1 MIEKLSLSRVRRISD
16 HAGSGWSIDMYFDS
30 RLWRLTAGLRAGM
43 AGGIFLGLLALA
55 AGIARYVFLGQLLAR
70 VFNGAPWQDWITPA
84 LCVGAMVLL
93 RAGFDHWRTVQA
105 NHTSAQ
111 IQQTLRGKLYD
122 RIVTLGPAWFA
133 NQRTGGVMLTVVDG
147 VEQLQTFF
155 GQYLPQ
161 VAIAAA
167 APFAIF
173 AVIAFWD
180 VPTALVF
187 LVAALFALFGPMAVH
202 MLDRRA
208 SQARTQSLNAFGEDF
223 LDAVQGL
230 PTLKS
235 YGQGKAWGRRLAAR
249 ARSLSDN
256 TFWVLSVSLLT
267 RGISDLGVA
276 LGAALALTL
285 GAWRVAAGDMSV
297 EALLIVLMAGT
308 EIFRPLRDLRSV
320 LHRGMLGQSAAVSI
334 HALMDAQ
341 PLTPAPDAGANA
353 AKPAVSATT
362 ATAAAS
368 GASGAS
374 AASAASSSPA
384 AAARLAPTIEFDN
397 VAFSYTPERRAHQ
410 GLAFSIAA
418 GERVG
423 VVGPSGAGKSTI
435 VRLLL
440 RECVP
445 QAGVIRVGGHDVNT
459 LDTQTLLSQMAL
471 VSQDITLFHGTI
483 DDNLR
488 LGRPDATH
496 EQVRAAA
503 RAANIDDFIMALPD
517 GYATRIGERGLQLSG
532 GQRQR
537 VAIARALLR
546 DAPIL
551 ILDEALSSVDTENEA
566 LIQQAL
572 DRLMAGRTT
581 LILAHR
587 LASVIGADRSLVLDQ
602 GRVVEAGPHA
612 ELMQQRG
619 LYYRL
624 MHEQAEAHETPSA
637 GVPLTA
643 NTAADT
649 AANTAANT
657 VANTAAN
664 TAPGVARTTDLNP
677 AADPDTKQGP
687 VLRSLDADAEQV
699 GWRAT
704 LGTLLSVVRPW
715 RGTLIATI
723 LLGVARVAA
732 FIGVGVFSALIVAAI
747 RDGRDISSL
756 LVGLLIAA
764 PLAALFHWLESWLAH
779 AMAYQLLADMRV
791 KLYDKLE
798 RLAPAYLLQR
808 RSGDLVA
815 LATQDIEMVEYFYAH
830 TIAPAI
836 VSVLVPLS
844 VLGFLGVYSWP
855 VALALLPFLAYA
867 LVSPVRGRRHVDA
880 LGDKARQALGEMS
893 AHTTDTIQGLADL
906 TAFQA
911 TGRRRDQ
918 FLKVADQY
926 RVRRLDI
933 LRDLSKQTAWFEIAM
948 GLGGLAVAVVG
959 ALQVAAGTLSASMLP
974 LLVLIALATFL
985 PVSEISQVSRQLADT
1000 IAATRRL
1007 HVVANEPEPV
1017 TDGPLAPPVATH
1029 GLSLAFDHVSF
1040 AYPGKQEDTL
1050 KDLSFK
1056 APAGAT
1062 VAVVG
1067 ASGAGKSTV
1076 ASLLLRFWD
1085 PRQGVV
1091 KLDGV
1096 DVRQLQ
1102 LDGLRERVALVTQDT
1117 YLFNDTLE
1125 GNIRLA
1131 RPEASPDE
1139 LARALEQAAL
1149 TDFVR
1154 TLPDGL
1160 ATKVGERGMQLSGG
1174 QRQRISIARAFL
1186 KNAPVL
1192 ILDEATSHLDTL
1204 SEMQVRGALD
1214 TLMRHRT
1221 TLVIAH
1227 RLSTIRD
1234 ADLILVLERGTLA
1247 EAGTHDQLL
1256 RKQGAYA
1263 RLASH
1268 QGGYA
1273 VSSATSQPT

>member
-1 MIEKLSLSRVRRISD
+1 M
-16 HAGSGWSIDMYFDS
+16 
-30 RLWRLTAGLRAGM
+30 
-43 AGGIFLGLLALA
+43 
-55 AGIARYVFLGQLLAR
+55 
-70 VFNGAPWQDWITPA
+70 
-84 LCVGAMVLL
+84 
-93 RAGFDHWRTVQA
+93 
-105 NHTSAQ
+105 
-111 IQQTLRGKLYD
+111 
-122 RIVTLGPAWFA
+122 
-133 NQRTGGVMLTVVDG
+133 
-147 VEQLQTFF
+147 
-155 GQYLPQ
+155 
-161 VAIAAA
+161 
-167 APFAIF
+167 
-173 AVIAFWD
+173 
-180 VPTALVF
+180 
-187 LVAALFALFGPMAVH
+187 
-202 MLDRRA
+202 
-208 SQARTQSLNAFGEDF
+208 
-223 LDAVQGL
+223 
-230 PTLKS
+230 
-235 YGQGKAWGRRLAAR
+235 
-249 ARSLSDN
+249 
-256 TFWVLSVSLLT
+256 
-267 RGISDLGVA
+267 
-276 LGAALALTL
+276 
-285 GAWRVAAGDMSV
+285 
-297 EALLIVLMAGT
+297 
-308 EIFRPLRDLRSV
+308 
-320 LHRGMLGQSAAVSI
+320 
-334 HALMDAQ
+334 
-341 PLTPAPDAGANA
+341 PAPIRQH
-353 AKPAVSATT
+353 PH
-362 ATAAAS
+362 
-368 GASGAS
+368 
-374 AASAASSSPA
+374 
-384 AAARLAPTIEFDN
+384 
-397 VAFSYTPERRAHQ
+397 RR
-410 GLAFSIAA
+410 
-418 GERVG
+418 
-423 VVGPSGAGKSTI
+423 
-435 VRLLL
+435 
-440 RECVP
+440 
-445 QAGVIRVGGHDVNT
+445 HDVNE
-459 LDTQTLLSQMAL
+459 LDTQALLSHIAL

-503 RAANIDDFIMALPD
+503 RAANIDDFIMALPE

-587 LASVIGADRSLVLDQ
+587 LASVIGADRCLVLDQ
-602 GRVVEAGPHA
+602 GRVAEEGPHA
-612 ELMQQRG
+612 ELMRQGG

-624 MHEQAEAHETPSA
+624 MHEQAAAHRNPSA
-637 GVPLTA
+637 GPAAPAAPVPA
-643 NTAADT
+643 Q
-649 AANTAANT
+649 
-657 VANTAAN
+657 
-664 TAPGVARTTDLNP
+664 TTDRD
-677 AADPDTKQGP
+677 ASGQESGGQGP
-687 VLRSLDADAEQV
+687 ALRSLDADAVQV

-715 RGTLIATI
+715 RGTLTATI

-732 FIGVGVFSALIVAAI
+732 YIGVGVFSALIVAAI
-747 RDGRDISSL
+747 RDGRDYSALIAGL
-756 LVGLLIAA
+756 LVAA

-815 LATQDIEMVEYFYAH
+815 LATQDVEMVEYFYAH

-867 LVSPVRGRRHVDA
+867 LVSPVRGRRKVDA
-880 LGDKARQALGEMS
+880 LGDKAREALGEMS

-911 TGRRRDQ
+911 TGRRRDE
-918 FLKVADQY
+918 FLRVADHY
-926 RVRRLDI
+926 RTRRLDI
-933 LRDLSKQTAWFEIAM
+933 LDDLSRQTAGFEIAM

-959 ALQVAAGTLSASMLP
+959 ALQVSAGALSAGMLP

-1017 TDGPLAPPVATH
+1017 TDGPLPAPVSAH

-1040 AYPGKQEDTL
+1040 AYPGKNTDTL
-1050 KDLSFK
+1050 RDLSFK
-1056 APAGAT
+1056 VPAGAT

-1085 PRQGVV
+1085 PRTGQV

-1096 DVRQLQ
+1096 DLRELQ

-1131 RPEASPDE
+1131 RPEASPED

-1149 TDFVR
+1149 ADFVR
-1154 TLPDGL
+1154 ALPDGL
-1160 ATKVGERGMQLSGG
+1160 ATRVGERGMQLSGG

-1214 TLMRHRT
+1214 VLMRHRT

-1234 ADLILVLERGTLA
+1234 ADLILVLDRGTLA

-1256 RKQGAYA
+1256 RRQGVYA

-1273 VSSATSQPT
+1273 VNSATSLPT

>member
-1 MIEKLSLSRVRRISD
+1 M
-16 HAGSGWSIDMYFDS
+16 AFMYFDY
-30 RLWRLTAGLRAGM
+30 RLWRLTAGMRARM
-43 AGGIFLGLLALA
+43 AGGILLGLLALA
-55 AGIARYVFLGQLLAR
+55 AGIGRYVFLGQMLAR
-70 VFNGAPWQDWITPA
+70 VFSGQPWQSWAVPA
-84 LCVGAMVLL
+84 AGTAAMVLL
-93 RAGFDHWRTVQA
+93 RTFFDHLRTVQA
-105 NHTSAQ
+105 NRCAATV
-111 IQQTLRGKLYD
+111 QQVLRGRLYD
-122 RIVTLGPAWFA
+122 RIVALGPAWFA

-180 VPTALVF
+180 MPTALVL
-187 LVAALFALFGPMAVH
+187 LVAALVALFGPMAVH

-208 SQARTQSLNAFGEDF
+208 SLARAESLQQFGEEF

-235 YGQGKAWGRRLAAR
+235 FGQGKSWGRRLAQR
-249 ARSLSDN
+249 ARRLSDS
-256 TFWVLSVSLLT
+256 TVWVLSVSLLT

-285 GAWRVAAGDMSV
+285 GAWRVIGGEMSV

-320 LHRGMLGQSAAVSI
+320 LHRGMLGQSAAASI
-334 HALMDAQ
+334 HALMDAES
-341 PLTPAPDAGANA
+341 P
-353 AKPAVSATT
+353 
-362 ATAAAS
+362 
-368 GASGAS
+368 
-374 AASAASSSPA
+374 ASSQA
-384 AAARLAPTIEFDN
+384 AQATGHAPPHLEASIEFDD
-397 VAFSYTPERRAHQ
+397 VTFAYTPERPAHR
-410 GLAFSIAA
+410 GLTFRIEA

-440 RECVP
+440 KECLP
-445 QAGVIRVGGHDVNT
+445 QTGAVRVGGHDVRG
-459 LDTQTLLSQMAL
+459 LDAQALLSRVAV
-471 VSQDITLFHGTI
+471 VSQDITLFHGTL
-483 DDNLR
+483 DENLR
-488 LGRPDATH
+488 LGKPAATH
-496 EQVRAAA
+496 EEVRAAA

-517 GYATRIGERGLQLSG
+517 GYATHIGERGLQLSG

-587 LASVIGADRSLVLDQ
+587 LASVVGADRCLVLDG
-602 GRVVEAGPHA
+602 GRVVEQGAHA
-612 ELMQQRG
+612 ELMQRRG

-624 MHEQAEAHETPSA
+624 MHEQDMARRQTRHAAPS
-637 GVPLTA
+637 
-643 NTAADT
+643 DT
-649 AANTAANT
+649 AQAAAEPDGEDMNGSPRSGP
-657 VANTAAN
+657 
-664 TAPGVARTTDLNP
+664 APRALDE
-677 AADPDTKQGP
+677 
-687 VLRSLDADAEQV
+687 DADRV
-699 GWRAT
+699 GWRQTLAT
-704 LGTLLSVVRPW
+704 LLAVVQPW
-715 RGTLIATI
+715 RGTLAATI
-723 LLGVARVAA
+723 VLGVARVVAY
-732 FIGVGVFSALIVAAI
+732 IGVGVLSALVVAAI
-747 RDGRDISSL
+747 RDGRETGGLI
-756 LVGLLIAA
+756 VALLIAA
-764 PLAALFHWLESWLAH
+764 PLAALFHWLESWMAH

-815 LATQDIEMVEYFYAH
+815 LATQDVEMIEYFYAH

-836 VSVLVPLS
+836 VATLVPLT
-844 VLGFLGVYSWP
+844 VLGFLAAYSWP

-867 LVSPVRGRRHVDA
+867 LISPVRGRRYIDA

-893 AHTTDTIQGLADL
+893 AHTTDTIQGLAEL

-911 TGRRRDQ
+911 TGRRRAH
-918 FLKVADQY
+918 FLELAERY
-926 RVRRLDI
+926 GRRRLDI
-933 LRDLSKQTAWFEIAM
+933 LRDLSAQTAWFELAM

-959 ALQVAAGTLSASMLP
+959 ALQVSSGALAAGMLP
-974 LLVLIALATFL
+974 LLILIALATFL

-1000 IAATRRL
+1000 VAATRRL
-1007 HVVANEPEPV
+1007 HVVAHEPEPV
-1017 TDGPLAPPVATH
+1017 TDGALAAPHSGQGLPLE
-1029 GLSLAFDHVSF
+1029 FEHVSF
-1040 AYPGKQEDTL
+1040 AYPGNRDDTL

-1056 APAGAT
+1056 VPAGAT

-1085 PRQGVV
+1085 PRLGT
-1091 KLDGV
+1091 
-1096 DVRQLQ
+1096 VRLGGTDIRELE
-1102 LDGLRERVALVTQDT
+1102 LDGLRECVALVTQDT

-1125 GNIRLA
+1125 ANIRLA
-1131 RPEASPDE
+1131 RPGASEAD
-1139 LARALEQAAL
+1139 LRAALEQAAL
-1149 TDFVR
+1149 SDFVR
-1154 TLPDGL
+1154 ALPDGL
-1160 ATKVGERGMQLSGG
+1160 ATRVGERGMQLSGG

-1204 SEMQVRGALD
+1204 SELQVRRALEG
-1214 TLMRHRT
+1214 LMQHRT

-1227 RLSTIRD
+1227 RLSTIQG
-1234 ADLILVLERGTLA
+1234 ADLILVLQDGTLA
-1247 EAGTHDQLL
+1247 QAGTHEELL
-1256 RKQGAYA
+1256 AQHGFYA
-1263 RLASH
+1263 RASAH
-1268 QGGYA
+1268 
-1273 VSSATSQPT
+1273 

>member
-1 MIEKLSLSRVRRISD
+1 
-16 HAGSGWSIDMYFDS
+16 MYFDS
-30 RLWRLTAGLRAGM
+30 RLWRLTEGLRAGM
-43 AGGIFLGLLALA
+43 AGGIFLGLLALG

-70 VFNGAPWQDWITPA
+70 VFEGAPWQGWIQPA
-84 LCVGAMVLL
+84 LYAAAMVLL
-93 RAGFDHWRTVQA
+93 RAGLDHLRTVQA
-105 NHTSAQ
+105 NRCSAEV
-111 IQQTLRGKLYD
+111 QQVLRGKLYD
-122 RIVTLGPAWFA
+122 RIVALGPAWFA

-187 LVAALFALFGPMAVH
+187 LAAALFALFGPMAVH

-208 SQARTQSLNAFGEDF
+208 SLARTRSLNDFGEDF

-267 RGISDLGVA
+267 RGVSDLGVA

-341 PLTPAPDAGANA
+341 PLTPAPDARA
-353 AKPAVSATT
+353 AGDAP
-362 ATAAAS
+362 
-368 GASGAS
+368 
-374 AASAASSSPA
+374 
-384 AAARLAPTIEFDN
+384 ARLAPTIEFDD

-410 GLAFSIAA
+410 GLAFRIGA

-445 QAGVIRVGGHDVNT
+445 QSGSIRVGGRDVNE
-459 LDTQTLLSQMAL
+459 LDTQALLSHIAL

-587 LASVIGADRSLVLDQ
+587 LASVIGADRCLVLDQ
-602 GRVVEAGPHA
+602 GRVVETGTHA
-612 ELMQQRG
+612 ALMEQGG

-624 MHEQAEAHETPSA
+624 MREQAEAH
-637 GVPLTA
+637 
-643 NTAADT
+643 
-649 AANTAANT
+649 
-657 VANTAAN
+657 
-664 TAPGVARTTDLNP
+664 RNP
-677 AADPDTKQGP
+677 AAGSPAAAAAPAPENAAPDAEPGTQGP
-687 VLRSLDADAEQV
+687 ALRALDADAAQV
-699 GWRAT
+699 GWRDT

-715 RGTLIATI
+715 RGTLAATI

-747 RDGRDISSL
+747 RDGHEVSSL
-756 LVGLLIAA
+756 IVGLLITA

-815 LATQDIEMVEYFYAH
+815 LATQDVEMVEYFYAH

-867 LVSPVRGRRHVDA
+867 LVSPVRGRRKVDA
-880 LGDKARQALGEMS
+880 LGDKARHALGEMS
-893 AHTTDTIQGLADL
+893 AHATDTIQGLADL

-911 TGRRRDQ
+911 TGRRRDE
-918 FLKVADQY
+918 FLLVADRY
-926 RVRRLDI
+926 RTRRLDI
-933 LRDLSKQTAWFEIAM
+933 LRDLSRQTAWFEVAM

-959 ALQVAAGTLSASMLP
+959 ALQVAAGALSAGMLP

-1017 TDGPLAPPVATH
+1017 VDGPLPAPAAAH
-1029 GLSLAFDHVSF
+1029 GLSLAFEHVSF
-1040 AYPGKQEDTL
+1040 AYPGTRADTL
-1050 KDLSFK
+1050 RDLSFK
-1056 APAGAT
+1056 VPAGAT

-1085 PRQGVV
+1085 PRAGAV

-1131 RPEASPDE
+1131 RPEASPED

-1149 TDFVR
+1149 ADFVR
-1154 TLPDGL
+1154 SLPDGL
-1160 ATKVGERGMQLSGG
+1160 ATRVGERGMQLSGG

-1214 TLMRHRT
+1214 VLMRHRT

-1234 ADLILVLERGTLA
+1234 ADLILVLDRGTLA

-1256 RKQGAYA
+1256 KRQGVYA

-1268 QGGYA
+1268 QGGYT
-1273 VSSATSQPT
+1273 VSSAASLPT

>member
-1 MIEKLSLSRVRRISD
+1 
-16 HAGSGWSIDMYFDS
+16 MYFDS

-84 LCVGAMVLL
+84 LCAGAMVLL
-93 RAGFDHWRTVQA
+93 RALFDHWRTVQA
-105 NHTSAQ
+105 NQTSAQ

-122 RIVTLGPAWFA
+122 RIVALGPAWFA
-133 NQRTGGVMLTVVDG
+133 NQRTGGIMLTVVDG

-187 LVAALFALFGPMAVH
+187 LAAALFALFGPMAVH

-208 SQARTQSLNAFGEDF
+208 SQARTRALNEFGEDF

-235 YGQGKAWGRRLAAR
+235 YGQGKTWGRRLAAR

-341 PLTPAPDAGANA
+341 ALTPAPIVASRPAG
-353 AKPAVSATT
+353 K
-362 ATAAAS
+362 
-368 GASGAS
+368 
-374 AASAASSSPA
+374 
-384 AAARLAPTIEFDN
+384 LAPTIEFDQ
-397 VAFSYTPERRAHQ
+397 VAFSYTPERPAHQ
-410 GLAFSIAA
+410 GLTFSIAA

-445 QAGVIRVGGHDVNT
+445 QAGAIRVGGQDVNT
-459 LDTQTLLSQMAL
+459 LDTQTLLSQIAL
-471 VSQDITLFHGTI
+471 VSQDITLFHGSI

-503 RAANIDDFIMALPD
+503 RAANIDDFIMALPA

-587 LASVIGADRSLVLDQ
+587 LASVIGADRSLVLDH
-602 GRVVEAGPHA
+602 GRIVEAGPHA
-612 ELMQQRG
+612 QLMQRRG

-624 MHEQAEAHETPSA
+624 MHEQAEAHENPSA
-637 GVPLTA
+637 G
-643 NTAADT
+643 TAASASRPLAN
-649 AANTAANT
+649 AAPASQDGEDGG
-657 VANTAAN
+657 
-664 TAPGVARTTDLNP
+664 PGP
-677 AADPDTKQGP
+677 A
-687 VLRSLDADAEQV
+687 LRPLDADAEQV

-704 LGTLLSVVRPW
+704 LGTLLSVVKPW
-715 RGTLIATI
+715 RGTLTATI

-747 RDGRDISSL
+747 RDGREISGLVLGL
-756 LVGLLIAA
+756 LVCA

-815 LATQDIEMVEYFYAH
+815 LATQDVEMVEYFYAH

-836 VSVLVPLS
+836 VSVLVPVS
-844 VLGFLGVYSWP
+844 VLGFLGFYSWP

-867 LVSPVRGRRHVDA
+867 LVSPVRGRRNIDA
-880 LGDKARQALGEMS
+880 LGDKARLALGEMS
-893 AHTTDTIQGLADL
+893 AHATDTIQGLADL

-911 TGRRRDQ
+911 TGRRRAE

-926 RVRRLDI
+926 RVRRLAI
-933 LRDLSKQTAWFEIAM
+933 LRDLSRQTAWFEVAM

-959 ALQVAAGTLSASMLP
+959 AWQVSAGALSASMLP
-974 LLVLIALATFL
+974 LLVLIAMATFL

-1007 HVVANEPEPV
+1007 HVVSNEPEPV
-1017 TDGPLAPPVATH
+1017 TDGPLAAPVATH
-1029 GLSLAFDHVSF
+1029 GLSLAFEHVDF
-1040 AYPGKQEDTL
+1040 AYPGKAEDTL
-1050 KDLSFK
+1050 KNLSFT

-1062 VAVVG
+1062 VAIVG

-1091 KLDGV
+1091 RLGGM
-1096 DVRQLQ
+1096 DVRQLE

-1125 GNIRLA
+1125 ANIRLA
-1131 RPEASPDE
+1131 RPEATPDD
-1139 LARALEQAAL
+1139 LARALDQAAL
-1149 TDFVR
+1149 TDFVKQ
-1154 TLPDGL
+1154 LPDGL
-1160 ATKVGERGMQLSGG
+1160 ATRVGERGMQLSGG

-1214 TLMRHRT
+1214 ALMQHRT

-1227 RLSTIRD
+1227 RLSTIRN
-1234 ADLILVLERGTLA
+1234 ADLILVLDKGTLA

-1256 RKQGAYA
+1256 ARQGAYA

-1273 VSSATSQPT
+1273 VSSARSLPT

>member
-1 MIEKLSLSRVRRISD
+1 
-16 HAGSGWSIDMYFDS
+16 MYFDS
-30 RLWRLTAGLRAGM
+30 RLWRLTEGLRAGM
-43 AGGIFLGLLALA
+43 AGGIFLGLLALG

-70 VFNGAPWQDWITPA
+70 VFEGAPWQGWIQPA
-84 LCVGAMVLL
+84 LYAAAMVLL
-93 RAGFDHWRTVQA
+93 RAGLDHLRTVQA
-105 NHTSAQ
+105 NRCSAEV
-111 IQQTLRGKLYD
+111 QQVLRGKLYD
-122 RIVTLGPAWFA
+122 RIVALGPAWFA

-187 LVAALFALFGPMAVH
+187 LAAALFALFGPMAVH

-208 SQARTQSLNAFGEDF
+208 SLARTRSLNDFGEDF

-341 PLTPAPDAGANA
+341 PLTPAPDVRAAGDA
-353 AKPAVSATT
+353 P
-362 ATAAAS
+362 
-368 GASGAS
+368 
-374 AASAASSSPA
+374 
-384 AAARLAPTIEFDN
+384 ARLAPTIEFDD

-410 GLAFSIAA
+410 GLVFRIGA

-445 QAGVIRVGGHDVNT
+445 QSGSIRVGGRDVNE
-459 LDTQTLLSQMAL
+459 LDTQALLSHIAL

-587 LASVIGADRSLVLDQ
+587 LASVIGADRCLVLDQ
-602 GRVVEAGPHA
+602 GRVVETGTHA
-612 ELMQQRG
+612 ALMEQGG

-624 MHEQAEAHETPSA
+624 MREQAEAH
-637 GVPLTA
+637 
-643 NTAADT
+643 
-649 AANTAANT
+649 
-657 VANTAAN
+657 
-664 TAPGVARTTDLNP
+664 RNP
-677 AADPDTKQGP
+677 AAGSPAAAAPAPENAAPDAEPGTQGP
-687 VLRSLDADAEQV
+687 ALRALDADAAQV
-699 GWRAT
+699 GWRDT

-715 RGTLIATI
+715 RGTLAATI

-747 RDGRDISSL
+747 RDGHEVSSL
-756 LVGLLIAA
+756 IVGLLITA

-815 LATQDIEMVEYFYAH
+815 LATQDVEMVEYFYAH

-867 LVSPVRGRRHVDA
+867 LVSPVRGRRKVDA
-880 LGDKARQALGEMS
+880 LGDKARHALGEMS
-893 AHTTDTIQGLADL
+893 AHATDTIQGLADL

-911 TGRRRDQ
+911 TGRRRDE
-918 FLKVADQY
+918 FLLVADRY
-926 RVRRLDI
+926 RTRRLDI
-933 LRDLSKQTAWFEIAM
+933 LRDLSRQTAWFEVAM

-959 ALQVAAGTLSASMLP
+959 ALQVAAGALSAGMLP

-1017 TDGPLAPPVATH
+1017 VDGPLPAPAAAH
-1029 GLSLAFDHVSF
+1029 GLSLAFEHVSF
-1040 AYPGKQEDTL
+1040 AYPGTRADTL
-1050 KDLSFK
+1050 RDLSFK
-1056 APAGAT
+1056 VPAGAT

-1085 PRQGVV
+1085 PRAGAV

-1131 RPEASPDE
+1131 RPEASPED

-1149 TDFVR
+1149 ADFVR
-1154 TLPDGL
+1154 SLPDGL
-1160 ATKVGERGMQLSGG
+1160 ATRVGERGMQLSGG

-1214 TLMRHRT
+1214 VLMRHRT

-1234 ADLILVLERGTLA
+1234 ADLILVLDRGTLA

-1256 RKQGAYA
+1256 KRQGVYA

-1268 QGGYA
+1268 QGGYT
-1273 VSSATSQPT
+1273 VSSAASLPT

>member
-1 MIEKLSLSRVRRISD
+1 
-16 HAGSGWSIDMYFDS
+16 MYFDS
-30 RLWRLTAGLRAGM
+30 RLWRLTEGLRAGM
-43 AGGIFLGLLALA
+43 AGGIFLGLMALA

-70 VFNGAPWQDWITPA
+70 VFDGAPWQDWAAPA
-84 LCVGAMVLL
+84 LCVAAMVLL
-93 RAGFDHWRTVQA
+93 RAFLDDWRTVQA
-105 NHTSAQ
+105 NRTSAA
-111 IQQTLRGKLYD
+111 IQHTLRARLYD
-122 RIVTLGPAWFA
+122 RIVALGPAWFA

-187 LVAALFALFGPMAVH
+187 LAAALFALFGPMAVH

-208 SQARTQSLNAFGEDF
+208 SLARSRSLNEFGEEF

-235 YGQGKAWGRRLAAR
+235 YGQGKAWGERLAAR
-249 ARSLSDN
+249 ARSLSEN

-308 EIFRPLRDLRSV
+308 EIFRPLRDLRAV
-320 LHRGMLGQSAAVSI
+320 LHRGMLGQSAAASI

-341 PLTPAPDAGANA
+341 PLTPAPDTAVEAGAGRA
-353 AKPAVSATT
+353 D
-362 ATAAAS
+362 
-368 GASGAS
+368 
-374 AASAASSSPA
+374 
-384 AAARLAPTIEFDN
+384 AARLAPTIEFDD
-397 VAFSYTPERRAHQ
+397 VAFSYTPERAAHQ
-410 GLAFSIAA
+410 GLAFRIAA

-445 QAGVIRVGGHDVNT
+445 QRGVVRVGGHDINT
-459 LDTQTLLSQMAL
+459 LDTQFLLSHFAL

-488 LGRPDATH
+488 LGRPDATQD
-496 EQVRAAA
+496 EVRAAA

-587 LASVIGADRSLVLDQ
+587 LASVIGADRILVLDQ
-602 GRVVEAGPHA
+602 GRVAESGPHA
-612 ELMQQRG
+612 ALMRQGG
-619 LYYRL
+619 LYHRL
-624 MHEQAEAHETPSA
+624 MHEQAAAH
-637 GVPLTA
+637 
-643 NTAADT
+643 
-649 AANTAANT
+649 
-657 VANTAAN
+657 
-664 TAPGVARTTDLNP
+664 RNP
-677 AADPDTKQGP
+677 AAGAPVAARPDTARAAVPDDGNDRGP
-687 VLRSLDADAEQV
+687 ALRSLDADADQV

-747 RDGRDISSL
+747 RDGRETGA
-756 LVGLLIAA
+756 LVAGLLIAA

-815 LATQDIEMVEYFYAH
+815 LATQDVEMVEYFYAH

-844 VLGFLGVYSWP
+844 VLGFLGFYSWP

-867 LVSPVRGRRHVDA
+867 LLSPVRGRQRVDA

-918 FLKVADQY
+918 FLKVADHY
-926 RVRRLDI
+926 RERRLAI
-933 LRDLSKQTAWFEIAM
+933 LRDLSRQTAWFETAM

-959 ALQVAAGTLSASMLP
+959 ALQVQAGTLSAGMLP

-1017 TDGPLAPPVATH
+1017 VDGPLPAPVAAH
-1029 GLSLAFDHVSF
+1029 GLSLAFERVSF
-1040 AYPGKQEDTL
+1040 AYPGKRQDTL
-1050 KDLSFK
+1050 HDLSFTV
-1056 APAGAT
+1056 PAGAT
-1062 VAVVG
+1062 VAIVG

-1085 PRQGVV
+1085 PREGAV

-1096 DVRQLQ
+1096 DVRQLR

-1131 RPEASPDE
+1131 RPEASRED
-1139 LARALEQAAL
+1139 LMRALEQAAL
-1149 TDFVR
+1149 ADFVKR
-1154 TLPDGL
+1154 LPEGL
-1160 ATKVGERGMQLSGG
+1160 ATRVGERGMQLSGG

-1214 TLMRHRT
+1214 VLMRHRT

-1234 ADLILVLERGTLA
+1234 ADLILVLDRGTLA
-1247 EAGTHDQLL
+1247 ESGTHDQLL
-1256 RKQGAYA
+1256 RRQGVYA

-1273 VSSATSQPT
+1273 AAASQAG

>member
-1 MIEKLSLSRVRRISD
+1 
-16 HAGSGWSIDMYFDS
+16 MYFDS
-30 RLWRLTAGLRAGM
+30 RLWRLTEGLRAGM

-70 VFNGAPWQDWITPA
+70 VFDGAPWQDWAAPA
-84 LCVGAMVLL
+84 LCVAAMVVL
-93 RAGFDHWRTVQA
+93 RAFLDDWRTVQA
-105 NHTSAQ
+105 NRTSAA
-111 IQQTLRGKLYD
+111 IQHTLRARLYD
-122 RIVTLGPAWFA
+122 RIVALGPAWFA

-187 LVAALFALFGPMAVH
+187 LAAALFALFGPMAVH

-208 SQARTQSLNAFGEDF
+208 SLARSRSLNEFGEEF

-235 YGQGKAWGRRLAAR
+235 YGQGKAWGERLAAR

-308 EIFRPLRDLRSV
+308 EIFRPLRDLRAV
-320 LHRGMLGQSAAVSI
+320 LHRGMLGQSAAASI

-341 PLTPAPDAGANA
+341 PLTPAPDTAGQAGAGQ
-353 AKPAVSATT
+353 T
-362 ATAAAS
+362 
-368 GASGAS
+368 G
-374 AASAASSSPA
+374 
-384 AAARLAPTIEFDN
+384 AARLAPTIEFDD
-397 VAFSYTPERRAHQ
+397 VAFSYTPERATHQ
-410 GLAFSIAA
+410 GLVFRIAA

-445 QAGVIRVGGHDVNT
+445 QGGVVRVGGHDINT
-459 LDTQTLLSQMAL
+459 LDTQFLLSHFAL

-488 LGRPDATH
+488 LGRPDATQD
-496 EQVRAAA
+496 EVRAAA
-503 RAANIDDFIMALPD
+503 RPANIDDFIMALPD

-587 LASVIGADRSLVLDQ
+587 LASVIGADRILVLDQ
-602 GRVVEAGPHA
+602 GRVAESGPHA
-612 ELMQQRG
+612 ALMRQGG
-619 LYYRL
+619 LYHRL
-624 MHEQAEAHETPSA
+624 MHEQAAAH
-637 GVPLTA
+637 
-643 NTAADT
+643 
-649 AANTAANT
+649 
-657 VANTAAN
+657 
-664 TAPGVARTTDLNP
+664 RNP
-677 AADPDTKQGP
+677 AAGTTPAARPDTARAAVPDDGNGQGP
-687 VLRSLDADAEQV
+687 ALRSLDADADQV

-747 RDGRDISSL
+747 RDGRETGA
-756 LVGLLIAA
+756 LVAGLLIAA

-815 LATQDIEMVEYFYAH
+815 LATQDVEMVEYFYAH

-844 VLGFLGVYSWP
+844 VLGFLGFYSWP

-867 LVSPVRGRRHVDA
+867 LLSPVRGRQRVDA

-918 FLKVADQY
+918 FLKVADHY
-926 RVRRLDI
+926 RERRLAI
-933 LRDLSKQTAWFEIAM
+933 LRDLSRQTAWFETAM

-959 ALQVAAGTLSASMLP
+959 ALQVQAGALSAGMLP

-1017 TDGPLAPPVATH
+1017 VDGPLPAPVAAH
-1029 GLSLAFDHVSF
+1029 GLSLAFDRVSF
-1040 AYPGKQEDTL
+1040 AYPGKRQDTL
-1050 KDLSFK
+1050 HDLSFTV
-1056 APAGAT
+1056 PAGAT
-1062 VAVVG
+1062 VAIVG

-1085 PRQGVV
+1085 PREGAV

-1096 DVRQLQ
+1096 DVRQLR

-1131 RPEASPDE
+1131 RPEASRED
-1139 LARALEQAAL
+1139 LMRALEQAAL
-1149 TDFVR
+1149 GDFVKR
-1154 TLPDGL
+1154 LPEGL
-1160 ATKVGERGMQLSGG
+1160 ATRVGERGMQLSGG

-1214 TLMRHRT
+1214 VLMRHRT

-1234 ADLILVLERGTLA
+1234 ADLILVLDRGTLA
-1247 EAGTHDQLL
+1247 ESGTHDQLL
-1256 RKQGAYA
+1256 RKQGVYA

-1273 VSSATSQPT
+1273 AAASQAG

>member
-1 MIEKLSLSRVRRISD
+1 
-16 HAGSGWSIDMYFDS
+16 MYFDS
-30 RLWRLTAGLRAGM
+30 RLWQLTAGLRAGM

-70 VFNGAPWQDWITPA
+70 VFDGAPSQEWLAPA
-84 LCVGAMVLL
+84 LCAAAMVLL
-93 RAGFDHWRTVQA
+93 RAFLDHWRTVQA
-105 NHTSAQ
+105 NRCAATVQHA
-111 IQQTLRGKLYD
+111 LRARLYD

-147 VEQLQTFF
+147 VEQLQAFF

-187 LVAALFALFGPMAVH
+187 LAAALFALFGPMAVH

-208 SQARTQSLNAFGEDF
+208 SLARTKSLNDFGEDF

-235 YGQGKAWGRRLAAR
+235 YGQGKAWGQRLAAR

-285 GAWRVAAGDMSV
+285 GAWRVAHGDMSV

-320 LHRGMLGQSAAVSI
+320 LHRGMLGQSAAASI
-334 HALMDAQ
+334 HALTDAQ
-341 PLTPAPDAGANA
+341 PLTPAPAAGG
-353 AKPAVSATT
+353 KAT
-362 ATAAAS
+362 
-368 GASGAS
+368 G
-374 AASAASSSPA
+374 
-384 AAARLAPTIEFDN
+384 RLAPTIEFDN

-410 GLAFSIAA
+410 GLSFRIAA

-445 QAGVIRVGGHDVNT
+445 QSGRIRIGGHDVNE
-459 LDTQTLLSQMAL
+459 LDTQALLSHIAL

-483 DDNLR
+483 AENLR
-488 LGRPDATH
+488 LGRPDATQ

-503 RAANIDDFIMALPD
+503 RAANIDDFIMALPE

-587 LASVIGADRSLVLDQ
+587 LASVIGADRCLVLDQ
-602 GRVVEAGPHA
+602 GRIAEEGPHA
-612 ELMQQRG
+612 ELMRQGG

-624 MHEQAEAHETPSA
+624 MHEQAAAHRNPSA
-637 GVPLTA
+637 GSAAPA
-643 NTAADT
+643 TAAP
-649 AANTAANT
+649 AQ
-657 VANTAAN
+657 
-664 TAPGVARTTDLNP
+664 TTDRD
-677 AADPDTKQGP
+677 ASGQESGGQGP
-687 VLRSLDADAEQV
+687 ALRPLDADAVQV

-715 RGTLIATI
+715 RGTLTATI

-732 FIGVGVFSALIVAAI
+732 YIGVGVFSALIVAAI
-747 RDGRDISSL
+747 RDGRDYSALIAGL
-756 LVGLLIAA
+756 LVAA

-815 LATQDIEMVEYFYAH
+815 LATQDVEMVEYFYAH

-867 LVSPVRGRRHVDA
+867 LVSPVRGRRKVDA
-880 LGDKARQALGEMS
+880 LGDKAREALGEMS

-911 TGRRRDQ
+911 TGRRRDE
-918 FLKVADQY
+918 FLRVADHY
-926 RVRRLDI
+926 RTRRLDI
-933 LRDLSKQTAWFEIAM
+933 MDDLSRQTAGFEIAM
-948 GLGGLAVAVVG
+948 GLGGVAVAVVG
-959 ALQVAAGTLSASMLP
+959 ALQVSAGALSAGMLP

-1017 TDGPLAPPVATH
+1017 TDGPLAAPVSAH

-1040 AYPGKQEDTL
+1040 AYPGKNTDTL
-1050 KDLSFK
+1050 RDLSFK
-1056 APAGAT
+1056 VPAGAT

-1085 PRQGVV
+1085 PRAGQV

-1096 DVRQLQ
+1096 DLRQLQ

-1131 RPEASPDE
+1131 RPEASPAD

-1149 TDFVR
+1149 ADFVR
-1154 TLPDGL
+1154 ALPEGL
-1160 ATKVGERGMQLSGG
+1160 ATRVGERGMQLSGG

-1214 TLMRHRT
+1214 VLMRHRT

-1256 RKQGAYA
+1256 KRQGVYA

-1273 VSSATSQPT
+1273 VNSATSLPT

>member
-1 MIEKLSLSRVRRISD
+1 
-16 HAGSGWSIDMYFDS
+16 MYFDA
-30 RLWRLTAGLRAGM
+30 RLWRLTRGLRTGM
-43 AGGIFLGLLALA
+43 AGGILLGLLALA
-55 AGIARYVFLGQLLAR
+55 AGIARYVFLGLMLAR
-70 VFNGAPWQDWITPA
+70 VFDGAPWNDWAWPA
-84 LCVGAMVLL
+84 AGAALMVLL
-93 RAGFDHWRTVQA
+93 RSQLDHWRTVQA
-105 NHTSAQ
+105 QRASAA
-111 IQQTLRGKLYD
+111 IQLSLRGRLYD
-122 RIVTLGPAWFA
+122 RIVALGPAWFA
-133 NQRTGGVMLTVVDG
+133 RQRTGGVMLTVVDG

-161 VAIAAA
+161 LAIAAA

-180 VPTALVF
+180 VPTALV
-187 LVAALFALFGPMAVH
+187 LLAAALFALAGPMAVH

-208 SQARTQSLNAFGEDF
+208 SLARTRSLNEFGEDF
-223 LDAVQGL
+223 LDAMQGL

-235 YGQGKAWGRRLAAR
+235 YGQGKAWGERLAER
-249 ARSLSDN
+249 ARKLSDN

-267 RGISDLGVA
+267 RGITDLGVA

-320 LHRGMLGQSAAVSI
+320 LHQGMLGQSAAASI
-334 HALMDAQ
+334 HMLMDAR
-341 PLTPAPDAGANA
+341 PLTPPLSADRAT
-353 AKPAVSATT
+353 PAT
-362 ATAAAS
+362 
-368 GASGAS
+368 
-374 AASAASSSPA
+374 
-384 AAARLAPTIEFDN
+384 LAPTIEFDN
-397 VAFSYTPERRAHQ
+397 VAFAYTPERPAHQ
-410 GLAFSIAA
+410 GLSFRIAA

-445 QAGVIRVGGHDVNT
+445 QSGTVRVGGHDLNQ
-459 LDTQTLLSQMAL
+459 LDADTLLSQIAL
-471 VSQDITLFHGTI
+471 VSQDIMLFHGTI
-483 DDNLR
+483 EDNLR
-488 LGRPDATH
+488 LGRPDASR
-496 EQVRAAA
+496 EQLRAAA
-503 RAANIDDFIMALPD
+503 SAANIDDFIMALPD

-537 VAIARALLR
+537 LAIARALLR

-551 ILDEALSSVDTENEA
+551 ILDEALSSVDAENEA

-572 DRLMAGRTT
+572 DRLMEGRST

-587 LASVIGADRSLVLDQ
+587 LASVIGADRCLVLDQ
-602 GRVVEAGPHA
+602 GRVVESGSHA
-612 ELMQQRG
+612 ELMRQGG
-619 LYYRL
+619 LYHRL
-624 MHEQAEAHETPSA
+624 MREQAATLARP
-637 GVPLTA
+637 
-643 NTAADT
+643 ADAQADAQADART
-649 AANTAANT
+649 DMADA
-657 VANTAAN
+657 
-664 TAPGVARTTDLNP
+664 GVARAQTLTGHAGAAPSPAVSASTPVSTTVTRDPREDGRDEPDLDNP
-677 AADPDTKQGP
+677 QAPGARPLDVDAA
-687 VLRSLDADAEQV
+687 QV
-699 GWRAT
+699 GWRDT

-732 FIGVGVFSALIVAAI
+732 FIGVGVLSALVVAAI
-747 RDGRDISSL
+747 RDGREIQALIIAL
-756 LVGLLIAA
+756 LATA

-779 AMAYQLLADMRV
+779 AMAYRLLADMRV

-798 RLAPAYLLQR
+798 RLAPSYLLQR

-836 VSVLVPLS
+836 VSLAVPLS
-844 VLGFLGVYSWP
+844 VLGFLAFYSWP

-867 LVSPVRGRRHVDA
+867 LLSPVRGRRRIDA
-880 LGDKARQALGEMS
+880 LGDRARQALGEMS
-893 AHTTDTIQGLADL
+893 AHTADTIQGLADL

-911 TGRRRDQ
+911 TGRRRDE
-918 FLKVADQY
+918 FLQAADRY
-926 RVRRLDI
+926 RERRLSMQ
-933 LRDLSKQTAWFEIAM
+933 RDLSRQNANFELAA
-948 GLGGLAVAVVG
+948 GLGGLAVAVTG
-959 ALQVAAGTLSASMLP
+959 GLQVAAGALSAGMLP

-1007 HVVANEPEPV
+1007 HVVSHEPV
-1017 TDGPLAPPVATH
+1017 PVNDGPADAPVSTQ
-1029 GLSLAFDHVSF
+1029 GLSLAFEHVSF
-1040 AYPGKQEDTL
+1040 AYPGKRDNTL
-1050 KDLSFK
+1050 KDLSFTV
-1056 APAGAT
+1056 PAGAT

-1085 PRQGVV
+1085 PQSGAVRLDGADLRGL
-1091 KLDGV
+1091 KLDS
-1096 DVRQLQ
+1096 
-1102 LDGLRERVALVTQDT
+1102 LRERVALVTQDT

-1125 GNIRLA
+1125 GNILLA
-1131 RPEASPDE
+1131 RPEASREE
-1139 LARALEQAAL
+1139 LQRALEQAAL
-1149 TDFVR
+1149 ADFVEA
-1154 TLPDGL
+1154 LPDGL
-1160 ATKVGERGMQLSGG
+1160 RTRVGERGMQLSGG

-1234 ADLILVLERGTLA
+1234 ADLILVLDQGALA
-1247 EAGTHDQLL
+1247 EAGTHEQLL
-1256 RKQGAYA
+1256 RGQGLYA
-1263 RLASH
+1263 RLARR
-1268 QGGYA
+1268 QGGQA
-1273 VSSATSQPT
+1273 LSSATSLST

>member
-1 MIEKLSLSRVRRISD
+1 
-16 HAGSGWSIDMYFDS
+16 MYFDS
-30 RLWRLTAGLRAGM
+30 RLWQLTLGLRAGM

-70 VFNGAPWQDWITPA
+70 VFDGAPWQDWIVPA

-105 NHTSAQ
+105 NRTSAA
-111 IQQTLRGKLYD
+111 IQQSLRARLYD
-122 RIVTLGPAWFA
+122 RIVALGPAWFA

-187 LVAALFALFGPMAVH
+187 LAAALFALFGPMAVH

-208 SQARTQSLNAFGEDF
+208 SLARSRSLNDFGEDF

-235 YGQGKAWGRRLAAR
+235 YGQGKAWGKRLAER
-249 ARSLSDN
+249 ARRLSDN

-308 EIFRPLRDLRSV
+308 EIFRPLRDLRAV
-320 LHRGMLGQSAAVSI
+320 LHRGMLGQSAAASI
-334 HALMDAQ
+334 HALMDAR
-341 PLTPAPDAGANA
+341 PLTPAPDTRAAGAA
-353 AKPAVSATT
+353 AE
-362 ATAAAS
+362 
-368 GASGAS
+368 
-374 AASAASSSPA
+374 
-384 AAARLAPTIEFDN
+384 RLAPTIEFDG
-397 VAFSYTPERRAHQ
+397 VAFSYTPERPAHQ
-410 GLAFSIAA
+410 GLAFRIAA

-423 VVGPSGAGKSTI
+423 IVGPSGAGKSTI

-445 QAGVIRVGGHDVNT
+445 QAGAIRVGGRDVNT
-459 LDTQTLLSQMAL
+459 LDTQALLSHIAL

-488 LGRPDATH
+488 LGRPDATA

-572 DRLMAGRTT
+572 DRLMAGRST

-587 LASVIGADRSLVLDQ
+587 LASVIGADRCLVLDQ
-602 GRVVEAGPHA
+602 GRVVEAGAHA
-612 ELMQQRG
+612 ALMEQGG

-624 MHEQAEAHETPSA
+624 MREQAEAH
-637 GVPLTA
+637 
-643 NTAADT
+643 
-649 AANTAANT
+649 
-657 VANTAAN
+657 
-664 TAPGVARTTDLNP
+664 RNP
-677 AADPDTKQGP
+677 AAGQAPAAAPAAPEPNDAAPEAGSGAQGP
-687 VLRSLDADAEQV
+687 ALRALDDDAAQV
-699 GWRAT
+699 GWRGT

-715 RGTLIATI
+715 RGTLAATI

-747 RDGRDISSL
+747 RDERDVSAL
-756 LVGLLIAA
+756 VVGLLITA

-815 LATQDIEMVEYFYAH
+815 LATQDVEMVEYFYAH

-867 LVSPVRGRRHVDA
+867 LVSPVRGRRKVDA

-893 AHTTDTIQGLADL
+893 AHATDTIQGLADL

-918 FLKVADQY
+918 FLEVADRY
-926 RVRRLDI
+926 RVRRLAI
-933 LRDLSKQTAWFEIAM
+933 LRDLSSQTAWFEVAM

-959 ALQVAAGTLSASMLP
+959 ALQVSAGALSASMLP

-1017 TDGPLAPPVATH
+1017 TDGPLAAPVAAN
-1029 GLSLAFDHVSF
+1029 GLSLAFEHVSF
-1040 AYPGKQEDTL
+1040 AYPGKREDTL
-1050 KDLSFK
+1050 RDLSFK
-1056 APAGAT
+1056 VPAGAT

-1085 PRQGVV
+1085 PRSGAV

-1131 RPEASPDE
+1131 RPEASPED

-1149 TDFVR
+1149 ADFVR
-1154 TLPDGL
+1154 ALPEGM
-1160 ATKVGERGMQLSGG
+1160 ATRVGERGMQLSGG

-1214 TLMRHRT
+1214 VLMRHRT

-1234 ADLILVLERGTLA
+1234 ADLILVLDRGTLA

-1256 RKQGAYA
+1256 KRQGVYA

-1273 VSSATSQPT
+1273 ISSAASLPT

>member
-1 MIEKLSLSRVRRISD
+1 
-16 HAGSGWSIDMYFDS
+16 MYFDS
-30 RLWRLTAGLRAGM
+30 RLWQLTLGMRAGM

-70 VFNGAPWQDWITPA
+70 VFDGAPWQDWIVPA
-84 LCVGAMVLL
+84 VCVAAMVLI

-105 NHTSAQ
+105 NRTSAA
-111 IQQTLRGKLYD
+111 IQQTLRARLYD
-122 RIVTLGPAWFA
+122 RIVALGPAWFA

-187 LVAALFALFGPMAVH
+187 LAAALFALFGPMAVH

-208 SQARTQSLNAFGEDF
+208 SLARSRSLNEFGEEF

-235 YGQGKAWGRRLAAR
+235 YGQGKAWGKRLADR

-308 EIFRPLRDLRSV
+308 EIFRPLRDLRAV
-320 LHRGMLGQSAAVSI
+320 LHRGMLGQSAAASI

-341 PLTPAPDAGANA
+341 PLTPAPEARTDGAA
-353 AKPAVSATT
+353 P
-362 ATAAAS
+362 
-368 GASGAS
+368 
-374 AASAASSSPA
+374 
-384 AAARLAPTIEFDN
+384 ARLAPTIEFDD
-397 VAFSYTPERRAHQ
+397 VAFAYTPERPAHQ
-410 GLAFSIAA
+410 GLSFRIAA

-440 RECVP
+440 RECLP
-445 QAGVIRVGGHDVNT
+445 QAGAVRVGGRDVNT
-459 LDTQTLLSQMAL
+459 LDTQALLSHFAL

-587 LASVIGADRSLVLDQ
+587 LASVIGADRILVLEQ
-602 GRVVEAGPHA
+602 GRVAESGPHA
-612 ELMQQRG
+612 DLMAQRG

-624 MHEQAEAHETPSA
+624 MHEQAAAHENPSA
-637 GVPLTA
+637 GSLPQASQSASANAAATA
-643 NTAADT
+643 D
-649 AANTAANT
+649 
-657 VANTAAN
+657 
-664 TAPGVARTTDLNP
+664 GSGG
-677 AADPDTKQGP
+677 QGP
-687 VLRSLDADAEQV
+687 ALRPLDADAAQV

-715 RGTLIATI
+715 RGTLTATI

-747 RDGRDISSL
+747 RDGRDIGALLAGL
-756 LVGLLIAA
+756 LVAA

-815 LATQDIEMVEYFYAH
+815 LATQDVEMVEYFYAH

-844 VLGFLGVYSWP
+844 VLGFLGFYSWP

-867 LVSPVRGRRHVDA
+867 LVSPVRGRRKVDA
-880 LGDKARQALGEMS
+880 LGDKAREALGEMS

-918 FLKVADQY
+918 FLQVADRY
-926 RVRRLDI
+926 RARRLDI
-933 LRDLSKQTAWFEIAM
+933 LRDLSRQTAWFEVAM
-948 GLGGLAVAVVG
+948 GLGGLAVAVIG
-959 ALQVAAGTLSASMLP
+959 ALQVQAGALAAGMLP

-1017 TDGPLAPPVATH
+1017 VDGPLPAPVAAS
-1029 GLSLAFDHVSF
+1029 GLSLAFEHVSF
-1040 AYPGKQEDTL
+1040 AYPGKNEDTL
-1050 KDLSFK
+1050 RDLSFT

-1062 VAVVG
+1062 VAIVG

-1085 PRQGVV
+1085 PRQGAV

-1096 DVRQLQ
+1096 NVRQLQ

-1131 RPEASPDE
+1131 RPEASRED

-1149 TDFVR
+1149 ADFVKS
-1154 TLPDGL
+1154 LPDGL
-1160 ATKVGERGMQLSGG
+1160 ATRVGERGMQLSGG

-1214 TLMRHRT
+1214 VLMRHRT

-1234 ADLILVLERGTLA
+1234 ADLILVLDRGTLA

-1273 VSSATSQPT
+1273 ASGAASLPG

>member
-1 MIEKLSLSRVRRISD
+1 
-16 HAGSGWSIDMYFDS
+16 MYFDS
-30 RLWRLTAGLRAGM
+30 RLWRLTEGLRAGM

-70 VFNGAPWQDWITPA
+70 VFDGAPWQDWMAPA
-84 LCVGAMVLL
+84 LCVAAMVLL
-93 RAGFDHWRTVQA
+93 RAFFDDWRTVQA
-105 NHTSAQ
+105 NRTSAA
-111 IQQTLRGKLYD
+111 IQHTLRARLYD
-122 RIVTLGPAWFA
+122 RIVALGPAWFA

-180 VPTALVF
+180 VPTALV
-187 LVAALFALFGPMAVH
+187 LLAAALFALFGPMAVH

-208 SQARTQSLNAFGEDF
+208 SLARTRSLNDFGEEF

-235 YGQGKAWGRRLAAR
+235 YGQGKAWGQRLAAR
-249 ARSLSDN
+249 ARALSDN

-285 GAWRVAAGDMSV
+285 GAWRVASGDMSI

-308 EIFRPLRDLRSV
+308 EIFRPLRDLRAV
-320 LHRGMLGQSAAVSI
+320 LHRGMLGQSAAASI

-341 PLTPAPDAGANA
+341 PLTPAPDARA
-353 AKPAVSATT
+353 AQSA
-362 ATAAAS
+362 
-368 GASGAS
+368 
-374 AASAASSSPA
+374 P
-384 AAARLAPTIEFDN
+384 ARLAPTIAFDG
-397 VAFSYTPERRAHQ
+397 VTFSYTPERRAHQ
-410 GLAFSIAA
+410 GLDLHIAA

-423 VVGPSGAGKSTI
+423 IVGPSGAGKSTI

-445 QAGVIRVGGHDVNT
+445 QAGTVRVGGHDINT
-459 LDTQTLLSQMAL
+459 LDTQALLSHIAL

-503 RAANIDDFIMALPD
+503 RAANIDDFIMALPE

-587 LASVIGADRSLVLDQ
+587 LASVIGADRILVLDQ
-602 GRVVEAGPHA
+602 GRVAEAGPHA
-612 ELMQQRG
+612 DLMRQGG

-624 MHEQAEAHETPSA
+624 MHEQAAAH
-637 GVPLTA
+637 
-643 NTAADT
+643 
-649 AANTAANT
+649 
-657 VANTAAN
+657 
-664 TAPGVARTTDLNP
+664 RNP
-677 AADPDTKQGP
+677 AAGQPAAAPRPDAPATPVGDGGQGP
-687 VLRSLDADAEQV
+687 ALRPLDADAGQV

-747 RDGRDISSL
+747 RDGRDTSALIA
-756 LVGLLIAA
+756 GLLIAA

-815 LATQDIEMVEYFYAH
+815 LATQDVEMVEYFYAH

-867 LVSPVRGRRHVDA
+867 LVSPVRGRRRVDA
-880 LGDKARQALGEMS
+880 LGDKARGALGDMS

-926 RVRRLDI
+926 RARRLEI
-933 LRDLSKQTAWFEIAM
+933 LRDLSRQTAWFETAM

-959 ALQVAAGTLSASMLP
+959 ALQVQAGALAAGMLP

-1017 TDGPLAPPVATH
+1017 VDGPLPSPVAAN
-1029 GLSLAFDHVSF
+1029 GLSLAFEHVSF
-1040 AYPGKQEDTL
+1040 AYPGKTEDTL
-1050 KDLSFK
+1050 RDLSFT

-1062 VAVVG
+1062 VAIVG

-1085 PRQGVV
+1085 PRAGTV
-1091 KLDGV
+1091 KLDGM
-1096 DVRQLQ
+1096 DVRQLK

-1131 RPEASPDE
+1131 RPEASPED

-1149 TDFVR
+1149 TDFVKS
-1154 TLPDGL
+1154 LPDGL
-1160 ATKVGERGMQLSGG
+1160 ATRVGERGMQLSGG

-1214 TLMRHRT
+1214 VLMRHRT

-1234 ADLILVLERGTLA
+1234 ADLILVLGRGTLA

-1256 RKQGAYA
+1256 RRQGVYA

-1273 VSSATSQPT
+1273 SAGAASLRG

>member
-1 MIEKLSLSRVRRISD
+1 
-16 HAGSGWSIDMYFDS
+16 MYFDS
-30 RLWRLTAGLRAGM
+30 RLWRLTLGMRAGM

-70 VFNGAPWQDWITPA
+70 VFDGAPWQDWLAPA
-84 LCVGAMVLL
+84 LCVAAMVLL
-93 RAGFDHWRTVQA
+93 RAFFDHCRTVQA
-105 NHTSAQ
+105 NRSSAT
-111 IQQTLRGKLYD
+111 IQHVLRGKLYD
-122 RIVTLGPAWFA
+122 RIVSLGPAWFA

-187 LVAALFALFGPMAVH
+187 LAAALFALFGPMAVH

-208 SQARTQSLNAFGEDF
+208 SLARTRALNEFGEEF

-235 YGQGKAWGRRLAAR
+235 YGQGKAWGQRLAAR

-341 PLTPAPDAGANA
+341 PLTPAPDTRATGAA
-353 AKPAVSATT
+353 P
-362 ATAAAS
+362 
-368 GASGAS
+368 
-374 AASAASSSPA
+374 
-384 AAARLAPTIEFDN
+384 ARLAPTIEFDD
-397 VAFSYTPERRAHQ
+397 VAFSYTPERPAHQ

-445 QAGVIRVGGHDVNT
+445 QAGAIRVGGRDVNT
-459 LDTQTLLSQMAL
+459 LDTQTLLSHIAL

-587 LASVIGADRSLVLDQ
+587 LASVIGADRCLVLEH

-612 ELMQQRG
+612 ELMRRRG

-624 MHEQAEAHETPSA
+624 MHEQAAAHQNPSA
-637 GVPLTA
+637 GSPL
-643 NTAADT
+643 AARPAES
-649 AANTAANT
+649 AAAA
-657 VANTAAN
+657 AA
-664 TAPGVARTTDLNP
+664 
-677 AADPDTKQGP
+677 PDDSGKQGP
-687 VLRSLDADAEQV
+687 VLRPLDADAEQV

-704 LGTLLSVVRPW
+704 LATLLSVVRPW
-715 RGTLIATI
+715 RGTLAATI

-747 RDGRDISSL
+747 RDGREISA
-756 LVGLLIAA
+756 LVAGLLIAA

-815 LATQDIEMVEYFYAH
+815 LATQDVEMVEYFYAH

-844 VLGFLGVYSWP
+844 VLGFLGFYSWP

-867 LVSPVRGRRHVDA
+867 LVSPVRGRRKIDA
-880 LGDKARQALGEMS
+880 LGDKAREALGEMS

-918 FLKVADQY
+918 FLKVADRY
-926 RVRRLDI
+926 RARRLDI
-933 LRDLSKQTAWFEIAM
+933 LRDLSRQTAWFEIAM

-959 ALQVAAGTLSASMLP
+959 ALQVQAGALSAGMLP

-1017 TDGPLAPPVATH
+1017 TDGPLPAPVATH
-1029 GLSLAFDHVSF
+1029 GLSLAFEHVSF
-1040 AYPGKQEDTL
+1040 AYPGKNEDTL
-1050 KDLSFK
+1050 RDLSFT

-1085 PRQGVV
+1085 PRQGAV

-1102 LDGLRERVALVTQDT
+1102 LDGLRDRVALVTQDT

-1131 RPEASPDE
+1131 RPEASRED
-1139 LARALEQAAL
+1139 LARALDQAAL
-1149 TDFVR
+1149 TDFVKS
-1154 TLPDGL
+1154 LPDGL
-1160 ATKVGERGMQLSGG
+1160 ATRVGERGMQLSGG

-1214 TLMRHRT
+1214 VLMRHRT

-1234 ADLILVLERGTLA
+1234 ADLILVLDRGTLA

-1268 QGGYA
+1268 QGGYT
-1273 VSSATSQPT
+1273 VSGAASLPG

>member
-1 MIEKLSLSRVRRISD
+1 MNGRSSEGAIYLNSRLKNYRFRTCGGCKTIAASQK
-16 HAGSGWSIDMYFDS
+16 ASTDMYFDI
-30 RLWRLTAGLRAGM
+30 RLWQLTAGLRLRM

-70 VFNGAPWQDWITPA
+70 VFEGAPAKEWIAPA
-84 LCVGAMVLL
+84 ACVGAMVLL
-93 RAGFDHWRTVQA
+93 RALFDHLRTVQA
-105 NHTSAQ
+105 NRSSADV
-111 IQQTLRGKLYD
+111 QQALRARLYD
-122 RIVTLGPAWFA
+122 RIVALGPAWFA

-161 VAIAAA
+161 VVIAAV

-208 SQARTQSLNAFGEDF
+208 SLARSRSMDEFGEEF

-235 YGQGKAWGRRLAAR
+235 YGQGKAWGERLAAR
-249 ARSLSDN
+249 ARKLSDS

-276 LGAALALTL
+276 LGAALALAL
-285 GAWRVAAGDMSV
+285 GAWRVASGDMSV

-308 EIFRPLRDLRSV
+308 EIFRPLRELRSV
-320 LHRGMLGQSAAVSI
+320 LHRGMLGQSAAASI

-341 PLTPAPDAGANA
+341 PVTAAPAAQ
-353 AKPAVSATT
+353 
-362 ATAAAS
+362 ATAA
-368 GASGAS
+368 
-374 AASAASSSPA
+374 P
-384 AAARLAPTIEFDN
+384 ARLEPTIEFDG
-397 VAFSYTPERRAHQ
+397 VAFSYSPQRPAHR
-410 GLAFSIAA
+410 GLSFRIAA

-423 VVGPSGAGKSTI
+423 IVGPSGAGKSTI

-445 QAGVIRVGGHDVNT
+445 QAGTVRVGGHDING
-459 LDTQTLLSQMAL
+459 LDTQTLLSQIAL

-496 EQVRAAA
+496 EQVRGAA
-503 RAANIDDFIMALPD
+503 RAANIDDFIMALPQ
-517 GYATRIGERGLQLSG
+517 GYATPIGERGLQLSG

-587 LASVIGADRSLVLDQ
+587 LASIIGADRCLVLDQ
-602 GRVVEAGPHA
+602 GRVVEQGRHA
-612 ELMQQRG
+612 ELMRQQG
-619 LYYRL
+619 LYHRL
-624 MHEQAEAHETPSA
+624 MHEQALDLA
-637 GVPLTA
+637 GT
-643 NTAADT
+643 DT
-649 AANTAANT
+649 AVAPAQTASPRGSREDGD
-657 VANTAAN
+657 VDDDGDRR
-664 TAPGVARTTDLNP
+664 PEPRL
-677 AADPDTKQGP
+677 
-687 VLRSLDADAEQV
+687 LDADADKV
-699 GWRAT
+699 GWKAT
-704 LGTLLSVVRPW
+704 LATLLSVVQPW

-732 FIGVGVFSALIVAAI
+732 FIGVGVLSALVVAAI
-747 RDGRDISSL
+747 RDGRDTTALI
-756 LVGLLIAA
+756 VGLLVAA

-779 AMAYQLLADMRV
+779 AMAYRLLADMRI

-815 LATQDIEMVEYFYAH
+815 LATHDVEMVEYFYAH

-844 VLGFLGVYSWP
+844 VLGFLAAYSWP

-867 LVSPVRGRRHVDA
+867 LVSPIRGRRKVDA
-880 LGDKARQALGEMS
+880 LGDRARHALGEMS
-893 AHTTDTIQGLADL
+893 AHTAETIQGLADL

-911 TGRRRDQ
+911 TGRRRAQ
-918 FLKVADQY
+918 FLAVAEQS
-926 RVRRLDI
+926 RARRLEI
-933 LRDLSKQTAWFEIAM
+933 LDDLSRQTAWFEIAM
-948 GLGGLAVAVVG
+948 GLGGLTVAVIGAWQVAIG
-959 ALQVAAGTLSASMLP
+959 ALPAGMLP
-974 LLVLIALATFL
+974 LLVLIASATFL

-1007 HVVANEPEPV
+1007 HVVNNEPEPV
-1017 TDGPLAPPVATH
+1017 VDGPLLPPASTH
-1029 GLSLAFDHVSF
+1029 GLSLAFERVFF
-1040 AYPGKQEDTL
+1040 AYPGKTRDAL
-1050 KDLSFK
+1050 RDLSFTV
-1056 APAGAT
+1056 PAGAT

-1085 PRQGVV
+1085 PRQGTVSI
-1091 KLDGV
+1091 DGV
-1096 DVRQLQ
+1096 DVRQLR
-1102 LDGLRERVALVTQDT
+1102 LDGLRERVALVSQDT

-1125 GNIRLA
+1125 ANIRLA
-1131 RPEASPDE
+1131 RPDAGGEE
-1139 LARALEQAAL
+1139 LAQALERAAL
-1149 TDFVR
+1149 TGFVQ

-1160 ATKVGERGMQLSGG
+1160 ATRVGERGMQLSGG

-1204 SEMQVRGALD
+1204 SEMQVRSALD
-1214 TLMRHRT
+1214 VLMQHRT

-1234 ADLILVLERGTLA
+1234 ADLILVLDDGALA
-1247 EAGTHDQLL
+1247 EAGTHEQLL
-1256 RKQGAYA
+1256 RQQGIYA
-1263 RLASH
+1263 KLASH
-1268 QGGYA
+1268 QGAG
-1273 VSSATSQPT
+1273 VMQPQRARA

>member
-1 MIEKLSLSRVRRISD
+1 
-16 HAGSGWSIDMYFDS
+16 MYFDS

-43 AGGIFLGLLALA
+43 AGGIFLGLLALG

-93 RAGFDHWRTVQA
+93 RALFDHWRTVQA

-111 IQQTLRGKLYD
+111 IQQSLRGKLYD
-122 RIVTLGPAWFA
+122 RIVALGPAWFA

-161 VAIAAA
+161 VAIAAV

-187 LVAALFALFGPMAVH
+187 LAAALFALFGPMAVH

-208 SQARTQSLNAFGEDF
+208 SQARTRALNAFGEDF

-235 YGQGKAWGRRLAAR
+235 YGQGKAWGRRLAER

-341 PLTPAPDAGANA
+341 PLTPVPVAATSSVPASVPGSVPASVARDGAQGDR
-353 AKPAVSATT
+353 AV
-362 ATAAAS
+362 AAAP
-368 GASGAS
+368 ASGK
-374 AASAASSSPA
+374 
-384 AAARLAPTIEFDN
+384 LAPTIEFDD
-397 VAFSYTPERRAHQ
+397 VAFAYTPERPAHQ

-459 LDTQTLLSQMAL
+459 LDTQTLLSQIAL

-503 RAANIDDFIMALPD
+503 RAANIDDFIMALPA

-587 LASVIGADRSLVLDQ
+587 LASVIGADRNLVLDH
-602 GRVVEAGPHA
+602 GRIVEAGPHA
-612 ELMQQRG
+612 QLMRQRG

-624 MHEQAEAHETPSA
+624 MHEQAEAHENPSA
-637 GVPLTA
+637 GVGV
-643 NTAADT
+643 AARQGMDAGNDA
-649 AANTAANT
+649 AANTTHTRAAN
-657 VANTAAN
+657 
-664 TAPGVARTTDLNP
+664 P
-677 AADPDTKQGP
+677 ADPVQDNDDRTQGP
-687 VLRSLDADAEQV
+687 ALRPLDADAQHV

-704 LGTLLSVVRPW
+704 LGTLLSVVKPW
-715 RGTLIATI
+715 RGTLTATI
-723 LLGVARVAA
+723 LLGLARVAA

-747 RDGRDISSL
+747 RDGRDIGGLVAGL
-756 LVGLLIAA
+756 LVCA

-791 KLYDKLE
+791 KLFDKLE

-815 LATQDIEMVEYFYAH
+815 LATQDVEMVEYFYAH

-844 VLGFLGVYSWP
+844 VLGFLAVYSWP

-867 LVSPVRGRRHVDA
+867 LISPVRGRRHVDA

-893 AHTTDTIQGLADL
+893 AHATDTIQGLADL

-911 TGRRRDQ
+911 TGRRRAE
-918 FLKVADQY
+918 FLKVADAY
-926 RVRRLDI
+926 RVRRLAI
-933 LRDLSKQTAWFEIAM
+933 LRDLSKQNAWFEVAM

-959 ALQVAAGTLSASMLP
+959 ALQVSAGALSAGMLP
-974 LLVLIALATFL
+974 LLVLIAMATFL

-1007 HVVANEPEPV
+1007 HVVSNEPEPV
-1017 TDGPLAPPVATH
+1017 TDGPLSPPVATH
-1029 GLSLAFDHVSF
+1029 GLALAFEHVSF
-1040 AYPGKQEDTL
+1040 AYPGKAEDTL

-1056 APAGAT
+1056 VPAGAT
-1062 VAVVG
+1062 VAIVG

-1085 PRQGVV
+1085 PRLGAV
-1091 KLDGV
+1091 KLDGM

-1125 GNIRLA
+1125 ANIRLA
-1131 RPEASPDE
+1131 RPEATPDE
-1139 LARALEQAAL
+1139 VGRALAQAAL
-1149 TDFVR
+1149 TDFVKQ
-1154 TLPDGL
+1154 LPDGL
-1160 ATKVGERGMQLSGG
+1160 ATPVGERGMQLSGG

-1204 SEMQVRGALD
+1204 SELQVRGALD
-1214 TLMRHRT
+1214 ALMQHRT

-1227 RLSTIRD
+1227 RLSTIRN
-1234 ADLILVLERGTLA
+1234 ADLILVLDRGTLA

-1256 RKQGAYA
+1256 ARQGAYA

-1273 VSSATSQPT
+1273 VSSATSLPT

>member
-1 MIEKLSLSRVRRISD
+1 
-16 HAGSGWSIDMYFDS
+16 
-30 RLWRLTAGLRAGM
+30 
-43 AGGIFLGLLALA
+43 
-55 AGIARYVFLGQLLAR
+55 
-70 VFNGAPWQDWITPA
+70 
-84 LCVGAMVLL
+84 
-93 RAGFDHWRTVQA
+93 
-105 NHTSAQ
+105 
-111 IQQTLRGKLYD
+111 
-122 RIVTLGPAWFA
+122 
-133 NQRTGGVMLTVVDG
+133 
-147 VEQLQTFF
+147 
-155 GQYLPQ
+155 
-161 VAIAAA
+161 
-167 APFAIF
+167 
-173 AVIAFWD
+173 
-180 VPTALVF
+180 
-187 LVAALFALFGPMAVH
+187 
-202 MLDRRA
+202 
-208 SQARTQSLNAFGEDF
+208 
-223 LDAVQGL
+223 
-230 PTLKS
+230 
-235 YGQGKAWGRRLAAR
+235 
-249 ARSLSDN
+249 
-256 TFWVLSVSLLT
+256 
-267 RGISDLGVA
+267 
-276 LGAALALTL
+276 
-285 GAWRVAAGDMSV
+285 
-297 EALLIVLMAGT
+297 
-308 EIFRPLRDLRSV
+308 
-320 LHRGMLGQSAAVSI
+320 
-334 HALMDAQ
+334 
-341 PLTPAPDAGANA
+341 
-353 AKPAVSATT
+353 
-362 ATAAAS
+362 
-368 GASGAS
+368 
-374 AASAASSSPA
+374 
-384 AAARLAPTIEFDN
+384 
-397 VAFSYTPERRAHQ
+397 
-410 GLAFSIAA
+410 
-418 GERVG
+418 
-423 VVGPSGAGKSTI
+423 
-435 VRLLL
+435 
-440 RECVP
+440 
-445 QAGVIRVGGHDVNT
+445 
-459 LDTQTLLSQMAL
+459 
-471 VSQDITLFHGTI
+471 
-483 DDNLR
+483 
-488 LGRPDATH
+488 
-496 EQVRAAA
+496 
-503 RAANIDDFIMALPD
+503 
-517 GYATRIGERGLQLSG
+517 LSG

-587 LASVIGADRSLVLDQ
+587 LASVIGADRCLVLDQ
-602 GRVVEAGPHA
+602 GRVAEEGPHA
-612 ELMQQRG
+612 ELMRQGG

-624 MHEQAEAHETPSA
+624 MHEQAAAHRNPSA
-637 GVPLTA
+637 GPAAPAAPVPA
-643 NTAADT
+643 Q
-649 AANTAANT
+649 
-657 VANTAAN
+657 
-664 TAPGVARTTDLNP
+664 TTDRD
-677 AADPDTKQGP
+677 ASGQESGGQGP
-687 VLRSLDADAEQV
+687 ALRSLDADAVQV

-715 RGTLIATI
+715 RGTLTATI

-732 FIGVGVFSALIVAAI
+732 YIGVGVFSALIVAAI
-747 RDGRDISSL
+747 RDGRDYSALIAGL
-756 LVGLLIAA
+756 LVAA

-815 LATQDIEMVEYFYAH
+815 LATQDVEMVEYFYAH

-867 LVSPVRGRRHVDA
+867 LVSPVRGRRKVDA
-880 LGDKARQALGEMS
+880 LGDKAREALGEMS

-911 TGRRRDQ
+911 TGRRRDE
-918 FLKVADQY
+918 FLRVADHY
-926 RVRRLDI
+926 RTRRLDI
-933 LRDLSKQTAWFEIAM
+933 LDDLSRQTAGFEIAM

-959 ALQVAAGTLSASMLP
+959 ALQVSAGALSAGMLP

-1017 TDGPLAPPVATH
+1017 TDGPLPAPVSAH

-1040 AYPGKQEDTL
+1040 AYPGKNTDTL
-1050 KDLSFK
+1050 RDLSFK
-1056 APAGAT
+1056 VPAGAT

-1085 PRQGVV
+1085 PRTGQV

-1096 DVRQLQ
+1096 DLRELQ

-1131 RPEASPDE
+1131 RPEASPED

-1149 TDFVR
+1149 ADFVR
-1154 TLPDGL
+1154 ALPDGL
-1160 ATKVGERGMQLSGG
+1160 ATRVGERGMQLSGG

-1214 TLMRHRT
+1214 VLMRHRT

-1234 ADLILVLERGTLA
+1234 ADLILVLDRGTLA

-1256 RKQGAYA
+1256 RRQGVYA

-1273 VSSATSQPT
+1273 VNSATSLPT

>member
-1 MIEKLSLSRVRRISD
+1 MCSRRC
-16 HAGSGWSIDMYFDS
+16 
-30 RLWRLTAGLRAGM
+30 
-43 AGGIFLGLLALA
+43 
-55 AGIARYVFLGQLLAR
+55 AR
-70 VFNGAPWQDWITPA
+70 
-84 LCVGAMVLL
+84 
-93 RAGFDHWRTVQA
+93 
-105 NHTSAQ
+105 
-111 IQQTLRGKLYD
+111 LYD
-122 RIVTLGPAWFA
+122 RIVALGPAWFA
-133 NQRTGGVMLTVVDG
+133 NQRTGGLMLTVVDG

-161 VAIAAA
+161 AVVAAV

-173 AVIAFWD
+173 AVVAFWD
-180 VPTALVF
+180 APTALVF
-187 LVAALFALFGPMAVH
+187 LAAALFALFGPMAVH

-208 SQARTQSLNAFGEDF
+208 SLARSRSMDEFGEEF

-235 YGQGKAWGRRLAAR
+235 YGQGKTWGQRLAAR
-249 ARSLSDN
+249 ARKLSDS
-256 TFWVLSVSLLT
+256 TFWVLSISLLT

-276 LGAALALTL
+276 LGAALALTV
-285 GAWRVAAGDMSV
+285 GAWRVVAGDMNV

-320 LHRGMLGQSAAVSI
+320 LHRGMLGQSAAASI
-334 HALMDAQ
+334 HALMDAR
-341 PLTPAPDAGANA
+341 P
-353 AKPAVSATT
+353 
-362 ATAAAS
+362 ATAAPAPQ
-368 GASGAS
+368 AT
-374 AASAASSSPA
+374 AA
-384 AAARLAPTIEFDN
+384 LTLDPTIEFDG
-397 VAFSYTPERRAHQ
+397 VVFSYSPQRPAHRD
-410 GLAFSIAA
+410 LSFRIAA

-423 VVGPSGAGKSTI
+423 IVGPSGAGKSTI

-445 QAGVIRVGGHDVNT
+445 QVGAIRVGGHDING

-503 RAANIDDFIMALPD
+503 RAANIDDFIMALPQ
-517 GYATRIGERGLQLSG
+517 GYATHIGERGLQLSG

-566 LIQQAL
+566 LIQLAL

-581 LILAHR
+581 LVLAHR
-587 LASVIGADRSLVLDQ
+587 LTSIIGADRCLVLDQ
-602 GRVVEAGPHA
+602 GRVIEQGRHA
-612 ELMQQRG
+612 ELMRQQG
-619 LYYRL
+619 LYHRL
-624 MHEQAEAHETPSA
+624 MHEQALDLIT
-637 GVPLTA
+637 
-643 NTAADT
+643 TAA
-649 AANTAANT
+649 AS
-657 VANTAAN
+657 
-664 TAPGVARTTDLNP
+664 APAP
-677 AADPDTKQGP
+677 AAAP
-687 VLRSLDADAEQV
+687 VASPRASGDGDQNPTPRLLDADAEKV
-699 GWRAT
+699 GWNST
-704 LGTLLSVVRPW
+704 LATLLSVVRSW

-732 FIGVGVFSALIVAAI
+732 FIGVGVLSALVVAAI
-747 RDGRDISSL
+747 RNDRDTSALIIGL
-756 LVGLLIAA
+756 LVAA

-779 AMAYQLLADMRV
+779 AMAYQLLADMRI

-815 LATQDIEMVEYFYAH
+815 LATHDVEMVEYFYAH

-844 VLGFLGVYSWP
+844 VLGFLAVYSWP

-867 LVSPVRGRRHVDA
+867 LVSPIHGRRKIDA
-880 LGDKARQALGEMS
+880 LGDRARHALGELS
-893 AHTTDTIQGLADL
+893 AHTAETIQGLADL

-911 TGRRRDQ
+911 TGQRREQ
-918 FLKVADQY
+918 FLKVADQC
-926 RVRRLDI
+926 RSRRLDI
-933 LRDLSKQTAWFEIAM
+933 LHDLSRQTAWFEVAM

-959 ALQVAAGTLSASMLP
+959 ALQVTTGALSAGMLP
-974 LLVLIALATFL
+974 LLVLIAMATFL

-1007 HVVANEPEPV
+1007 HVVHNEPEPV
-1017 TDGPLAPPVATH
+1017 VDGLLLPPASTD
-1029 GLSLAFDHVSF
+1029 GLSLAFERVCF
-1040 AYPGKQEDTL
+1040 AYPGKAQDAL
-1050 KDLSFK
+1050 RDLSFTV
-1056 APAGAT
+1056 PAGAT

-1085 PRQGVV
+1085 PRQGTVRI
-1091 KLDGV
+1091 DSV
-1096 DVRQLQ
+1096 DVRQLR
-1102 LDGLRERVALVTQDT
+1102 LDGLRECVALVSQDT

-1131 RPEASPDE
+1131 RPDASSEE
-1139 LARALEQAAL
+1139 LALALERAAL
-1149 TDFVR
+1149 TAFVQ

-1160 ATKVGERGMQLSGG
+1160 ATRVGERGMQLSGG

-1214 TLMRHRT
+1214 LLMRHRT

-1234 ADLILVLERGTLA
+1234 ADLILVLENGTLA
-1247 EAGTHDQLL
+1247 EAGTHSQLL
-1256 RKQGAYA
+1256 RKQGIYSK
-1263 RLASH
+1263 LASH
-1268 QGGYA
+1268 QG
-1273 VSSATSQPT
+1273 TDLMQPQRAQA

>member
-1 MIEKLSLSRVRRISD
+1 
-16 HAGSGWSIDMYFDS
+16 MYFDL
-30 RLWRLTAGLRAGM
+30 RLWRLTEGLRAGM

-70 VFNGAPWQDWITPA
+70 VFEGAPWQDWIAPA
-84 LCVGAMVLL
+84 LYAAAMVLL

-105 NHTSAQ
+105 NHCSAEV
-111 IQQTLRGKLYD
+111 QQALRGRLYD
-122 RIVTLGPAWFA
+122 RIVALGPAWFA

-187 LVAALFALFGPMAVH
+187 LAAALFALFGPMAVH

-208 SQARTQSLNAFGEDF
+208 SLARTRSLNDFGEDF

-334 HALMDAQ
+334 HALTDAQ
-341 PLTPAPDAGANA
+341 PLTPAPDARAAGAA
-353 AKPAVSATT
+353 PT
-362 ATAAAS
+362 
-368 GASGAS
+368 
-374 AASAASSSPA
+374 
-384 AAARLAPTIEFDN
+384 RLAPTIEFDD

-410 GLAFSIAA
+410 GLAFRIAA

-445 QAGVIRVGGHDVNT
+445 QAGSIRVGGHDVNE
-459 LDTQTLLSQMAL
+459 LDTQALLSHIAL

-587 LASVIGADRSLVLDQ
+587 LASVIGADRCLVLDQ
-602 GRVVEAGPHA
+602 GRVVESGTHA
-612 ELMQQRG
+612 ALMQQGG
-619 LYYRL
+619 LYYSL
-624 MHEQAEAHETPSA
+624 MREQAEAH
-637 GVPLTA
+637 
-643 NTAADT
+643 
-649 AANTAANT
+649 
-657 VANTAAN
+657 
-664 TAPGVARTTDLNP
+664 RNP
-677 AADPDTKQGP
+677 AAGSPATADASVPSPEPGGSGDAPGTQGP
-687 VLRSLDADAEQV
+687 PLRALDEDASQV
-699 GWRAT
+699 GWRDT

-715 RGTLIATI
+715 RGTLAATI

-747 RDGRDISSL
+747 RDGRDVSSL
-756 LVGLLIAA
+756 VVGLLITA

-815 LATQDIEMVEYFYAH
+815 LATQDVEMVEYFYAH

-855 VALALLPFLAYA
+855 VALALLPFLGYA
-867 LVSPVRGRRHVDA
+867 LVSPVRGRRKVDA
-880 LGDKARQALGEMS
+880 LGDKARHALGEMS
-893 AHTTDTIQGLADL
+893 AHATDTIQGLADL

-911 TGRRRDQ
+911 TGRRRDE
-918 FLKVADQY
+918 FLRVADRY
-926 RVRRLDI
+926 RIRRLDI
-933 LRDLSKQTAWFEIAM
+933 LRDLSRQTAWFEVAM

-959 ALQVAAGTLSASMLP
+959 ALQVAAGALSASMLP

-1017 TDGPLAPPVATH
+1017 TDGPLAAPAAAH
-1029 GLSLAFDHVSF
+1029 GLSLAFERVSF
-1040 AYPGKQEDTL
+1040 AYPGKREDTL
-1050 KDLSFK
+1050 RDLSFK

-1085 PRQGVV
+1085 PREGAV
-1091 KLDGV
+1091 KLEGI

-1131 RPEASPDE
+1131 RPEASPEE

-1149 TDFVR
+1149 ADFVR
-1154 TLPDGL
+1154 SLPDGI
-1160 ATKVGERGMQLSGG
+1160 ATRVGERGMQLSGG

-1214 TLMRHRT
+1214 VLMRHRT

-1256 RKQGAYA
+1256 KRQGVYA

-1273 VSSATSQPT
+1273 VNSATSLPT

>member
-1 MIEKLSLSRVRRISD
+1 
-16 HAGSGWSIDMYFDS
+16 MYFDS
-30 RLWRLTAGLRAGM
+30 RLWRLTEGLRAGM

-70 VFNGAPWQDWITPA
+70 VFEGAPWQDWLTPA
-84 LCVGAMVLL
+84 LCAAAMVLL

-105 NHTSAQ
+105 NRCSAEV
-111 IQQTLRGKLYD
+111 QQALRGRLYD
-122 RIVTLGPAWFA
+122 RIVSLGPAWFA

-187 LVAALFALFGPMAVH
+187 LAAALFALFGPMAVH

-208 SQARTQSLNAFGEDF
+208 SLARTRSLNDFGEDF

-235 YGQGKAWGRRLAAR
+235 YGQGKAWGQRLAAR

-341 PLTPAPDAGANA
+341 PLTPAPRAAGDA
-353 AKPAVSATT
+353 P
-362 ATAAAS
+362 
-368 GASGAS
+368 
-374 AASAASSSPA
+374 
-384 AAARLAPTIEFDN
+384 ARLAPTIEFDG
-397 VAFSYTPERRAHQ
+397 VAFSYTPERPAHQ
-410 GLAFSIAA
+410 GLTFRIAA

-445 QAGVIRVGGHDVNT
+445 QAGSIRVGGRDVNE
-459 LDTQTLLSQMAL
+459 LDTQALLSHIAL

-488 LGRPDATH
+488 LGRPDATA

-572 DRLMAGRTT
+572 DRLMAGRST

-587 LASVIGADRSLVLDQ
+587 LASVIGADRCLVLDQ
-602 GRVVEAGPHA
+602 GRVVEAGAHA
-612 ELMQQRG
+612 ALMEQGG

-624 MHEQAEAHETPSA
+624 MREQAEAH
-637 GVPLTA
+637 
-643 NTAADT
+643 
-649 AANTAANT
+649 
-657 VANTAAN
+657 
-664 TAPGVARTTDLNP
+664 RNP
-677 AADPDTKQGP
+677 AGGQAPAAAPAAPEPNDAAPEAGSGAQGP
-687 VLRSLDADAEQV
+687 ALRALDDDAAQV
-699 GWRAT
+699 GWRGT

-715 RGTLIATI
+715 RGTLAATI

-747 RDGRDISSL
+747 RDGRDVSAL
-756 LVGLLIAA
+756 VVGLLITA

-815 LATQDIEMVEYFYAH
+815 LATQDVEMVEYFYAH

-867 LVSPVRGRRHVDA
+867 LVSPVRGRRKVDA

-893 AHTTDTIQGLADL
+893 AHATDTIQGLADL

-918 FLKVADQY
+918 FLEVADRY
-926 RVRRLDI
+926 RVRRLAI
-933 LRDLSKQTAWFEIAM
+933 LRDLSSQTAWFEVAM
-948 GLGGLAVAVVG
+948 GLGGLAVAVAG
-959 ALQVAAGTLSASMLP
+959 ALQVSAGALSASMLP

-1017 TDGPLAPPVATH
+1017 TDGPLAAPVAAN
-1029 GLSLAFDHVSF
+1029 GLSLAFEHVSF
-1040 AYPGKQEDTL
+1040 AYPGKREDTL
-1050 KDLSFK
+1050 RDLSFK
-1056 APAGAT
+1056 VPAGAT

-1085 PRQGVV
+1085 PRSGAV

-1131 RPEASPDE
+1131 RPEASPED

-1149 TDFVR
+1149 ADFVR
-1154 TLPDGL
+1154 ALPEGM
-1160 ATKVGERGMQLSGG
+1160 ATRVGERGMQLSGG

-1214 TLMRHRT
+1214 VLMRHRT

-1234 ADLILVLERGTLA
+1234 ADLILVLDRGTLA
-1247 EAGTHDQLL
+1247 EAGTHGQLL
-1256 RKQGAYA
+1256 KRQGVYA

-1273 VSSATSQPT
+1273 ISSAASLPT

>member
-1 MIEKLSLSRVRRISD
+1 
-16 HAGSGWSIDMYFDS
+16 MYFDS
-30 RLWRLTAGLRAGM
+30 RLWQLTAGLRAGM

-70 VFNGAPWQDWITPA
+70 VFDGAPWQDWITPA

-93 RAGFDHWRTVQA
+93 RAVFDHWRTVQA
-105 NHTSAQ
+105 NRTSAS

-122 RIVTLGPAWFA
+122 RIVSLGPAWFA

-187 LVAALFALFGPMAVH
+187 LAAALFALFGPMAVH

-208 SQARTQSLNAFGEDF
+208 SQARTRALNAFGEDF

-235 YGQGKAWGRRLAAR
+235 YGQGKAWGQRLAAR

-341 PLTPAPDAGANA
+341 PLTPAPDTRA
-353 AKPAVSATT
+353 AR
-362 ATAAAS
+362 AA
-368 GASGAS
+368 
-374 AASAASSSPA
+374 P
-384 AAARLAPTIEFDN
+384 ARLAPTIEFDE

-423 VVGPSGAGKSTI
+423 IVGPSGAGKSTI

-445 QAGVIRVGGHDVNT
+445 QSGSIRVGGHDVNT
-459 LDTQTLLSQMAL
+459 LDTQTLLSHIAL

-517 GYATRIGERGLQLSG
+517 GYGTRIGERGLQLSG

-612 ELMQQRG
+612 ELMAQRG

-624 MHEQAEAHETPSA
+624 MHEQAAAHQNPSA
-637 GVPLTA
+637 GSP
-643 NTAADT
+643 
-649 AANTAANT
+649 
-657 VANTAAN
+657 
-664 TAPGVARTTDLNP
+664 APAP
-677 AADPDTKQGP
+677 AALVQPQEASAVASDDKQGP
-687 VLRSLDADAEQV
+687 ALRSLDQDAEQV

-715 RGTLIATI
+715 RGTLTATI

-732 FIGVGVFSALIVAAI
+732 FIGVGIFSALIVAAI
-747 RDGRDISSL
+747 RDGRDVSGLI
-756 LVGLLIAA
+756 VGLLIAA

-815 LATQDIEMVEYFYAH
+815 LATQDVEMVEYFYAH

-880 LGDKARQALGEMS
+880 LGDKARHALGEMS

-911 TGRRRDQ
+911 TGRRREQ

-926 RVRRLDI
+926 RIRRLDI
-933 LRDLSKQTAWFEIAM
+933 LRDLSRQTAWFEVAM

-959 ALQVAAGTLSASMLP
+959 ALQVSAGALSASMLP

-1029 GLSLAFDHVSF
+1029 GLSLAFEHVSF
-1040 AYPGKQEDTL
+1040 AYPGKDEDTL

-1085 PRQGVV
+1085 PRTGVV

-1131 RPEASPDE
+1131 RPEATPEE
-1139 LARALEQAAL
+1139 LARALDQAAL

-1160 ATKVGERGMQLSGG
+1160 ATRVGERGMQLSGG

-1273 VSSATSQPT
+1273 VNNAASLPT

>member
-1 MIEKLSLSRVRRISD
+1 
-16 HAGSGWSIDMYFDS
+16 MYFDS
-30 RLWRLTAGLRAGM
+30 RLWQLTAGLRAGM

-70 VFNGAPWQDWITPA
+70 VFDGAPWQDWITPA

-93 RAGFDHWRTVQA
+93 RAVFDHWRTVQA
-105 NHTSAQ
+105 NRTSAS

-122 RIVTLGPAWFA
+122 RIVSLGPAWFA

-187 LVAALFALFGPMAVH
+187 LAAALFALFGPMAVH

-208 SQARTQSLNAFGEDF
+208 SQARTRALNAFGEDF

-235 YGQGKAWGRRLAAR
+235 YGQGKAWGQRLAAR

-341 PLTPAPDAGANA
+341 PLTPAPDTRAAGAA
-353 AKPAVSATT
+353 P
-362 ATAAAS
+362 
-368 GASGAS
+368 
-374 AASAASSSPA
+374 
-384 AAARLAPTIEFDN
+384 ARLAPTIEFDE

-423 VVGPSGAGKSTI
+423 IVGPSGAGKSTI

-445 QAGVIRVGGHDVNT
+445 QSGSIRVGGHDVNT
-459 LDTQTLLSQMAL
+459 LDTQTLLSHIAL

-517 GYATRIGERGLQLSG
+517 GYGTRIGERGLQLSG

-612 ELMQQRG
+612 ELMAQRG

-624 MHEQAEAHETPSA
+624 MHEQAAAHQNPSA
-637 GVPLTA
+637 GSPA
-643 NTAADT
+643 PAQAALAQPQ
-649 AANTAANT
+649 AAPA
-657 VANTAAN
+657 VAS
-664 TAPGVARTTDLNP
+664 D
-677 AADPDTKQGP
+677 DKQGP
-687 VLRSLDADAEQV
+687 ALRSLDQDAEQV

-715 RGTLIATI
+715 RGTLTATI

-732 FIGVGVFSALIVAAI
+732 FIGVGIFSALIVAAI
-747 RDGRDISSL
+747 RDGRDVSGLI
-756 LVGLLIAA
+756 VGLLIAA

-815 LATQDIEMVEYFYAH
+815 LATQDVEMVEYFYAH

-844 VLGFLGVYSWP
+844 VLGFLGIYSWP

-880 LGDKARQALGEMS
+880 LGDKARHALGEMS

-911 TGRRRDQ
+911 TGRRREQ

-926 RVRRLDI
+926 RIRRLDI
-933 LRDLSKQTAWFEIAM
+933 LRDLSRQTAWFEVAM

-959 ALQVAAGTLSASMLP
+959 ALQVSAGALSASMLP

-1029 GLSLAFDHVSF
+1029 GLSLAFEHVSF
-1040 AYPGKQEDTL
+1040 AYPGKDEDTL
-1050 KDLSFK
+1050 MDLSFK

-1085 PRQGVV
+1085 PRTGVV

-1131 RPEASPDE
+1131 RPEATPDE
-1139 LARALEQAAL
+1139 LARALDQAAL

-1160 ATKVGERGMQLSGG
+1160 ATRVGERGMQLSGG

-1273 VSSATSQPT
+1273 VNNAASLPT

>member
-1 MIEKLSLSRVRRISD
+1 
-16 HAGSGWSIDMYFDS
+16 MYFDS
-30 RLWRLTAGLRAGM
+30 RLWRLTEGLRAGM

-70 VFNGAPWQDWITPA
+70 VFDGAPWQDWAAPA
-84 LCVGAMVLL
+84 LCVAAMVLL
-93 RAGFDHWRTVQA
+93 RAFLDDWRTVQA
-105 NHTSAQ
+105 NRTSAA
-111 IQQTLRGKLYD
+111 IQHTLRARLYD
-122 RIVTLGPAWFA
+122 RIVALGPAWFA
-133 NQRTGGVMLTVVDG
+133 NQRTGGIMLTVVDG

-187 LVAALFALFGPMAVH
+187 LAAALFALFGPMAVH

-208 SQARTQSLNAFGEDF
+208 SLARSRSLNEFGEEF

-235 YGQGKAWGRRLAAR
+235 YGQGKAWGERLAAR

-308 EIFRPLRDLRSV
+308 EIFRPLRDLRAV
-320 LHRGMLGQSAAVSI
+320 LHRGMLGQSAAASI

-341 PLTPAPDAGANA
+341 PLTPAPDTAGQAGAVQA
-353 AKPAVSATT
+353 GAVQT
-362 ATAAAS
+362 
-368 GASGAS
+368 G
-374 AASAASSSPA
+374 
-384 AAARLAPTIEFDN
+384 AARLAPTIEFDD
-397 VAFSYTPERRAHQ
+397 VAFSYTPERAAHQ
-410 GLAFSIAA
+410 GLAFRIAA

-445 QAGVIRVGGHDVNT
+445 QGGVVRIGGHDINT
-459 LDTQTLLSQMAL
+459 LDTQFLLSHFAL

-488 LGRPDATH
+488 LGRPDATPD
-496 EQVRAAA
+496 EVRAAA

-587 LASVIGADRSLVLDQ
+587 LASVIGADRILVLDQ
-602 GRVVEAGPHA
+602 GRVAESGPHA
-612 ELMQQRG
+612 ALMRQGG
-619 LYYRL
+619 LYHRL
-624 MHEQAEAHETPSA
+624 MHEQAAAH
-637 GVPLTA
+637 
-643 NTAADT
+643 
-649 AANTAANT
+649 
-657 VANTAAN
+657 
-664 TAPGVARTTDLNP
+664 RNP
-677 AADPDTKQGP
+677 AAGTTPAARPDTARAAVPDDGNGHGP
-687 VLRSLDADAEQV
+687 ALRSLDADADQV

-747 RDGRDISSL
+747 RDGRETGA
-756 LVGLLIAA
+756 LVAGLLIAA

-815 LATQDIEMVEYFYAH
+815 LATQDVEMVEYFYAH

-844 VLGFLGVYSWP
+844 VLGFLGFYSWP

-867 LVSPVRGRRHVDA
+867 LLSPVRGRQRVDA

-918 FLKVADQY
+918 FLKVADHY
-926 RVRRLDI
+926 RARRLAI
-933 LRDLSKQTAWFEIAM
+933 LRDLSRQTAWFETAM

-959 ALQVAAGTLSASMLP
+959 ALQVQAGALSAGMLP

-1017 TDGPLAPPVATH
+1017 VDGPLPAPVAAH
-1029 GLSLAFDHVSF
+1029 GLSLAFDRVSF
-1040 AYPGKQEDTL
+1040 AYPGKRQDTL
-1050 KDLSFK
+1050 HDLSFTV
-1056 APAGAT
+1056 PAGAT
-1062 VAVVG
+1062 VAIVG

-1085 PRQGVV
+1085 PREGAV

-1096 DVRQLQ
+1096 DVRQLR

-1131 RPEASPDE
+1131 RPEASRED
-1139 LARALEQAAL
+1139 LMRALEQAAL
-1149 TDFVR
+1149 ADFVKR
-1154 TLPDGL
+1154 LPEGL
-1160 ATKVGERGMQLSGG
+1160 ATRVGERGMQLSGG

-1214 TLMRHRT
+1214 VLMRHRT

-1234 ADLILVLERGTLA
+1234 ADLILVLDRGTLA
-1247 EAGTHDQLL
+1247 ESGTHDQLL
-1256 RKQGAYA
+1256 RKQGVYA

-1273 VSSATSQPT
+1273 AAASQAG

>member
-1 MIEKLSLSRVRRISD
+1 
-16 HAGSGWSIDMYFDS
+16 MYFDS
-30 RLWRLTAGLRAGM
+30 RLWQLTAGLRAGM

-70 VFNGAPWQDWITPA
+70 VFDGAPPQDWLAPA
-84 LCVGAMVLL
+84 LCAAAMVLL
-93 RAGFDHWRTVQA
+93 RAFLDHWRTVQA
-105 NHTSAQ
+105 NRCAATVQHA
-111 IQQTLRGKLYD
+111 LRARLYD

-147 VEQLQTFF
+147 VEQLQAFF

-187 LVAALFALFGPMAVH
+187 LAAALFALFGPMAVH

-208 SQARTQSLNAFGEDF
+208 SLARSKSLNDFGEDF

-235 YGQGKAWGRRLAAR
+235 YGQGKAWGQRLAAR

-285 GAWRVAAGDMSV
+285 GAWRVAHGDMSV

-320 LHRGMLGQSAAVSI
+320 LHRGMLGQSAAASI
-334 HALMDAQ
+334 HALTDAQ
-341 PLTPAPDAGANA
+341 PLTPAPAAGGKA
-353 AKPAVSATT
+353 P
-362 ATAAAS
+362 
-368 GASGAS
+368 G
-374 AASAASSSPA
+374 
-384 AAARLAPTIEFDN
+384 RLAPTIEFDN

-410 GLAFSIAA
+410 GLSFRIAA

-445 QAGVIRVGGHDVNT
+445 QSGRIRIGGHDVNE
-459 LDTQTLLSQMAL
+459 LDTEALLSHIAL

-503 RAANIDDFIMALPD
+503 RAANIDDFIMALPE

-587 LASVIGADRSLVLDQ
+587 LASVIGADRCLVLDQ
-602 GRVVEAGPHA
+602 GRVAEEGPHA
-612 ELMQQRG
+612 ELMRQGG

-624 MHEQAEAHETPSA
+624 MHEQAAAHRNPSA
-637 GVPLTA
+637 GSAAPA
-643 NTAADT
+643 TAAP
-649 AANTAANT
+649 AQ
-657 VANTAAN
+657 
-664 TAPGVARTTDLNP
+664 TTDRE
-677 AADPDTKQGP
+677 ASGQESGGQGP
-687 VLRSLDADAEQV
+687 ALRSLDADAVQV

-715 RGTLIATI
+715 RGTLTATI

-732 FIGVGVFSALIVAAI
+732 YIGVGVFSALIVAAI
-747 RDGRDISSL
+747 RDGRDYSALIA
-756 LVGLLIAA
+756 GLLIAA

-815 LATQDIEMVEYFYAH
+815 LATQDVEMVEYFYAH

-867 LVSPVRGRRHVDA
+867 LVSPVRGRRKVDA
-880 LGDKARQALGEMS
+880 LGDKAREALGEMS

-911 TGRRRDQ
+911 TGRRRDE
-918 FLKVADQY
+918 FLRVADHY
-926 RVRRLDI
+926 RTRRLDI
-933 LRDLSKQTAWFEIAM
+933 MDDLSRQTAGFEIAM
-948 GLGGLAVAVVG
+948 GLGGVAVAVVG
-959 ALQVAAGTLSASMLP
+959 ALQVSAGALSAGMLP

-1007 HVVANEPEPV
+1007 HVVSNEPEPV
-1017 TDGPLAPPVATH
+1017 SDGPLAAPVSAH

-1040 AYPGKQEDTL
+1040 AYPGKSTDTL
-1050 KDLSFK
+1050 RDLSFK
-1056 APAGAT
+1056 VPAGAT

-1085 PRQGVV
+1085 PRAGQV

-1096 DVRQLQ
+1096 DLRQLQ

-1131 RPEASPDE
+1131 RPEASPAD

-1149 TDFVR
+1149 ADFVHA
-1154 TLPDGL
+1154 LPEGL
-1160 ATKVGERGMQLSGG
+1160 ATRVGERGMQLSGG

-1234 ADLILVLERGTLA
+1234 ADLILVLDQGALA
-1247 EAGTHDQLL
+1247 EAGTHEQLL
-1256 RKQGAYA
+1256 RGQGLYA
-1263 RLASH
+1263 RLARR
-1268 QGGYA
+1268 QGGQA
-1273 VSSATSQPT
+1273 LSSATSLST

>member
-1 MIEKLSLSRVRRISD
+1 
-16 HAGSGWSIDMYFDS
+16 MYFDT
-30 RLWRLTAGLRAGM
+30 RLWQLTAGLRMRM

-70 VFNGAPWQDWITPA
+70 VFDGAPATEWLAPA
-84 LCVGAMVLL
+84 ACAGAMVLL
-93 RAGFDHWRTVQA
+93 RALFDHLRTVQA
-105 NHTSAQ
+105 NRSSADV
-111 IQQTLRGKLYD
+111 QQALRARLYD
-122 RIVTLGPAWFA
+122 RIVALGPAWFA

-161 VAIAAA
+161 VVIAAV

-202 MLDRRA
+202 MIDRRA
-208 SQARTQSLNAFGEDF
+208 SLARTRSLNAFGEEF

-235 YGQGKAWGRRLAAR
+235 YGQGKAWGERLAAR
-249 ARSLSDN
+249 ARKLSDS

-276 LGAALALTL
+276 LGAALALTV
-285 GAWRVAAGDMSV
+285 GTWRVAAGDMSV

-320 LHRGMLGQSAAVSI
+320 LHRGMLGQSAAASI
-334 HALMDAQ
+334 HALMDAR
-341 PLTPAPDAGANA
+341 PLTAAPDVQVTEGA
-353 AKPAVSATT
+353 PT
-362 ATAAAS
+362 
-368 GASGAS
+368 
-374 AASAASSSPA
+374 
-384 AAARLAPTIEFDN
+384 RLAPTIEFDA
-397 VAFSYTPERRAHQ
+397 VSFSYSPQRPAHQ
-410 GLAFSIAA
+410 GLSLRIAP

-423 VVGPSGAGKSTI
+423 IVGPSGAGKSTI

-445 QAGVIRVGGHDVNT
+445 QAGTIRVGGHDVNR
-459 LDTQTLLSQMAL
+459 LDTQTLLGHMAL

-488 LGRPDATH
+488 LGRPEATH

-503 RAANIDDFIMALPD
+503 RAANIDDFIMALPQ
-517 GYATRIGERGLQLSG
+517 GYATPIGERGLQLSG

-587 LASVIGADRSLVLDQ
+587 LASVIGADRCLVLDH
-602 GRVVEAGPHA
+602 GRVVEQGPHA
-612 ELMQQRG
+612 ELMRQRG

-624 MHEQAEAHETPSA
+624 MHEQAVSAATPL
-637 GVPLTA
+637 G
-643 NTAADT
+643 TAAPSRAT
-649 AANTAANT
+649 AKAAPPR
-657 VANTAAN
+657 VAGDGDRN
-664 TAPGVARTTDLNP
+664 
-677 AADPDTKQGP
+677 ADSDADSDNESGQGP
-687 VLRSLDADAEQV
+687 ALRSLDTDAAQV
-699 GWRAT
+699 GWSAT
-704 LGTLLSVVRPW
+704 LATLLSVVRPW
-715 RGTLIATI
+715 RGTLVATI

-732 FIGVGVFSALIVAAI
+732 FIGVGVLSALVVAAI
-747 RDGRDISSL
+747 RDGRDTSAL
-756 LVGLLIAA
+756 VVGLLVAA

-815 LATQDIEMVEYFYAH
+815 LATHDVEMVEYFYAH

-844 VLGFLGVYSWP
+844 VLGFLAAYNAP

-867 LVSPVRGRRHVDA
+867 LLSPVQGRRKIDA
-880 LGDKARQALGEMS
+880 LGDRARHALGEMS

-911 TGRRRDQ
+911 TGRRRAQ
-918 FLKVADQY
+918 FLEVAD
-926 RVRRLDI
+926 RSRGKRLEL
-933 LRDLSKQTAWFEIAM
+933 LRDLSRQSAWFEVAM

-959 ALQVAAGTLSASMLP
+959 ALQVAAGALPAGMLP

-1007 HVVANEPEPV
+1007 HVVNNEPEPV
-1017 TDGPLAPPVATH
+1017 ADGTLSVPLPSQAGSQAGAQ
-1029 GLSLAFDHVSF
+1029 GLSLAFEHVCF
-1040 AYPGKQEDTL
+1040 AYPGKAQDTL
-1050 KDLSFK
+1050 RDLSFTV
-1056 APAGAT
+1056 PAGAT

-1085 PRQGVV
+1085 PRQGTVR
-1091 KLDGV
+1091 LGGA
-1096 DVRQLQ
+1096 DVRELR

-1131 RPEASPDE
+1131 RPDAAPAE
-1139 LARALEQAAL
+1139 LALALEQAAL
-1149 TDFVR
+1149 TAFVQ
-1154 TLPDGL
+1154 TLPEGL
-1160 ATKVGERGMQLSGG
+1160 ATRVGERGMQLSGG

-1192 ILDEATSHLDTL
+1192 ILDEATSHLDSL
-1204 SEMQVRGALD
+1204 SEAQVRGALD
-1214 TLMRHRT
+1214 VLMRHRT
-1221 TLVIAH
+1221 TVVIAH

-1234 ADLILVLERGTLA
+1234 ADLILVLENGALA
-1247 EAGTHDQLL
+1247 EAGTHDALL
-1256 RKQGAYA
+1256 RRQGAYA
-1263 RLASH
+1263 KLASH
-1268 QGGYA
+1268 QGSGP
-1273 VSSATSQPT
+1273 VEPLSAPA

>member
-1 MIEKLSLSRVRRISD
+1 
-16 HAGSGWSIDMYFDS
+16 MYFDS
-30 RLWRLTAGLRAGM
+30 RLWRLTEGLRAGM

-70 VFNGAPWQDWITPA
+70 VFDGAPWQDWAAPA
-84 LCVGAMVLL
+84 LCVAAMVLL
-93 RAGFDHWRTVQA
+93 RAFLDDWRTVQA
-105 NHTSAQ
+105 NRTSAA
-111 IQQTLRGKLYD
+111 IQHTLRARLYD
-122 RIVTLGPAWFA
+122 RIVALGPAWFA

-187 LVAALFALFGPMAVH
+187 LAAALFALFGPMAVH

-208 SQARTQSLNAFGEDF
+208 SLARSRSLNEFGEEF

-235 YGQGKAWGRRLAAR
+235 YGQGKAWGERLAAR

-308 EIFRPLRDLRSV
+308 EIFRPLRDLRAV
-320 LHRGMLGQSAAVSI
+320 LHRGMLGQSAAASI

-341 PLTPAPDAGANA
+341 PLTPAPDTAGRAD
-353 AKPAVSATT
+353 
-362 ATAAAS
+362 
-368 GASGAS
+368 
-374 AASAASSSPA
+374 
-384 AAARLAPTIEFDN
+384 AARLAPTIEFDD
-397 VAFSYTPERRAHQ
+397 VAFSYTPERAAHQ
-410 GLAFSIAA
+410 GLAFRIAA

-445 QAGVIRVGGHDVNT
+445 QGGVVRVGGHDINT
-459 LDTQTLLSQMAL
+459 LDTQFLLSHFAL

-488 LGRPDATH
+488 LGRPDATQD
-496 EQVRAAA
+496 EVRAAA

-587 LASVIGADRSLVLDQ
+587 LASVIGADRILVLDQ
-602 GRVVEAGPHA
+602 GRVAESGPHA
-612 ELMQQRG
+612 ALMRQGG
-619 LYYRL
+619 LYHRL
-624 MHEQAEAHETPSA
+624 MHEQAAAH
-637 GVPLTA
+637 
-643 NTAADT
+643 
-649 AANTAANT
+649 
-657 VANTAAN
+657 
-664 TAPGVARTTDLNP
+664 RNP
-677 AADPDTKQGP
+677 AAGAPPAARPDTARAAVPDDGNSQGP
-687 VLRSLDADAEQV
+687 ALRPLDADAEQV

-747 RDGRDISSL
+747 RDGRETGA
-756 LVGLLIAA
+756 LVAGLLIAA

-815 LATQDIEMVEYFYAH
+815 LATQDVEMVEYFYAH

-844 VLGFLGVYSWP
+844 VLGFLGFYSWP

-867 LVSPVRGRRHVDA
+867 LLSPVRGRQRVDA

-918 FLKVADQY
+918 FLKVADHY
-926 RVRRLDI
+926 RERRLAI
-933 LRDLSKQTAWFEIAM
+933 LRDLSRQTAWFETAM

-959 ALQVAAGTLSASMLP
+959 ALQVQAGALSAGMLP

-1017 TDGPLAPPVATH
+1017 VDGPLPAPVAAH
-1029 GLSLAFDHVSF
+1029 GLSLAFDRVSF
-1040 AYPGKQEDTL
+1040 AYPGKRQDTL
-1050 KDLSFK
+1050 HDLSFTV
-1056 APAGAT
+1056 PAGAT

-1085 PRQGVV
+1085 PREGAV

-1096 DVRQLQ
+1096 DVRQLR

-1131 RPEASPDE
+1131 RPEASRED
-1139 LARALEQAAL
+1139 LMRALEQAAL
-1149 TDFVR
+1149 ADFVKR
-1154 TLPDGL
+1154 LPEGL
-1160 ATKVGERGMQLSGG
+1160 ATRVGERGMQLSGG

-1214 TLMRHRT
+1214 VLMRHRT

-1234 ADLILVLERGTLA
+1234 ADLILVLDRGTLA
-1247 EAGTHDQLL
+1247 ESGTHDQLL
-1256 RKQGAYA
+1256 RKQGVYA

-1273 VSSATSQPT
+1273 AAASQAG

>member
-1 MIEKLSLSRVRRISD
+1 
-16 HAGSGWSIDMYFDS
+16 MYFDS
-30 RLWRLTAGLRAGM
+30 RLWRLTEGLRAGM

-70 VFNGAPWQDWITPA
+70 VFDGAPWQDWAAPA
-84 LCVGAMVLL
+84 LCVAAMVLL
-93 RAGFDHWRTVQA
+93 RAFLDDWRTVQA
-105 NHTSAQ
+105 NRTSAA
-111 IQQTLRGKLYD
+111 IQHTLRARLYD
-122 RIVTLGPAWFA
+122 RMVALGPAWFA
-133 NQRTGGVMLTVVDG
+133 NQRTGGIMLTVVDG

-187 LVAALFALFGPMAVH
+187 LAAALFALFGPMAVH
-202 MLDRRA
+202 ILDRRA
-208 SQARTQSLNAFGEDF
+208 SLARSRSLNEFGEEF

-235 YGQGKAWGRRLAAR
+235 YGQGKAWGERLAAR

-308 EIFRPLRDLRSV
+308 EIFRPLRDLRAV
-320 LHRGMLGQSAAVSI
+320 LHRGMLGQSAAASI

-341 PLTPAPDAGANA
+341 PLTPAPDTAGQAGA
-353 AKPAVSATT
+353 VQT
-362 ATAAAS
+362 
-368 GASGAS
+368 G
-374 AASAASSSPA
+374 
-384 AAARLAPTIEFDN
+384 AARLAPTIEFDD
-397 VAFSYTPERRAHQ
+397 VAFSYTPERAAHQ
-410 GLAFSIAA
+410 GLAFRIAA

-445 QAGVIRVGGHDVNT
+445 QGGVVRIGGHDINT
-459 LDTQTLLSQMAL
+459 LDTQFLLSHFAL

-496 EQVRAAA
+496 DEVRAAA

-546 DAPIL
+546 DEPIL

-587 LASVIGADRSLVLDQ
+587 LASVIGADRILVLDQ
-602 GRVVEAGPHA
+602 GRVAESGPHA
-612 ELMQQRG
+612 ALMRQGG
-619 LYYRL
+619 LYHRL
-624 MHEQAEAHETPSA
+624 MHEQAAAH
-637 GVPLTA
+637 
-643 NTAADT
+643 
-649 AANTAANT
+649 
-657 VANTAAN
+657 
-664 TAPGVARTTDLNP
+664 RNP
-677 AADPDTKQGP
+677 AAGTTPAARPDTARAAVPDDGNGQGP
-687 VLRSLDADAEQV
+687 ALRSLDADAEQV

-747 RDGRDISSL
+747 RDGRETGA
-756 LVGLLIAA
+756 LVAGLLIAA

-815 LATQDIEMVEYFYAH
+815 LATQDVEMVEYFYAH

-844 VLGFLGVYSWP
+844 VLGFLGFYSWP
-855 VALALLPFLAYA
+855 VALALMPFLAYA
-867 LVSPVRGRRHVDA
+867 LLSPVRGRQRVDA

-911 TGRRRDQ
+911 TGRRRGQ
-918 FLKVADQY
+918 FLKVADHY
-926 RVRRLDI
+926 RARRLAI
-933 LRDLSKQTAWFEIAM
+933 LRDLSRQTAWFETAM

-959 ALQVAAGTLSASMLP
+959 ALQVQAGTLSAGMLP

-1017 TDGPLAPPVATH
+1017 VDGPLPAPVAAH
-1029 GLSLAFDHVSF
+1029 GLSLAFDRVSF
-1040 AYPGKQEDTL
+1040 AYPGKRQDTL
-1050 KDLSFK
+1050 HDLSFTV
-1056 APAGAT
+1056 PAGAT
-1062 VAVVG
+1062 VAIVG

-1085 PRQGVV
+1085 PREGAV

-1096 DVRQLQ
+1096 DVRQLR

-1131 RPEASPDE
+1131 RPEASRED
-1139 LARALEQAAL
+1139 LMRALEQAAL
-1149 TDFVR
+1149 GDFVKR
-1154 TLPDGL
+1154 LPEGL
-1160 ATKVGERGMQLSGG
+1160 ATRVGERGMQLSGG

-1214 TLMRHRT
+1214 VLMRHRT

-1234 ADLILVLERGTLA
+1234 ADLILVLDRGTLA
-1247 EAGTHDQLL
+1247 ESGTHDQLL
-1256 RKQGAYA
+1256 RKQGVYA

-1273 VSSATSQPT
+1273 AAASQAG

>member
-1 MIEKLSLSRVRRISD
+1 
-16 HAGSGWSIDMYFDS
+16 MYFDS

-70 VFNGAPWQDWITPA
+70 VFNGAPWHDWITPA

-353 AKPAVSATT
+353 AKPAVPATT
-362 ATAAAS
+362 AA
-368 GASGAS
+368 G
-374 AASAASSSPA
+374 
-384 AAARLAPTIEFDN
+384 ARLAPTIEFDN

-624 MHEQAEAHETPSA
+624 MHEQAEAHENPSA
-637 GVPLTA
+637 GVALTA
-643 NTAADT
+643 NTAA
-649 AANTAANT
+649 NTAA
-657 VANTAAN
+657 TA
-664 TAPGVARTTDLNP
+664 APGVARTTDSNP

-687 VLRSLDADAEQV
+687 VLRSLDADAEQI

-756 LVGLLIAA
+756 VAGLLIAA

-779 AMAYQLLADMRV
+779 AMAYQLLANMRV

-1017 TDGPLAPPVATH
+1017 TDGPLAPPIATH

-1040 AYPGKQEDTL
+1040 AYPGKLEDTL

-1139 LARALEQAAL
+1139 LARALDQAAL

>member
-1 MIEKLSLSRVRRISD
+1 
-16 HAGSGWSIDMYFDS
+16 MYFDS
-30 RLWRLTAGLRAGM
+30 RLWRLTEGLRAGM

-70 VFNGAPWQDWITPA
+70 VFDGAPWQDWMAPA
-84 LCVGAMVLL
+84 LCVAAMVLL
-93 RAGFDHWRTVQA
+93 RAFFDDWRTVQA
-105 NHTSAQ
+105 NRTSAA
-111 IQQTLRGKLYD
+111 IQHTLRARLYD
-122 RIVTLGPAWFA
+122 RIVALGPAWFA

-180 VPTALVF
+180 VPTALV
-187 LVAALFALFGPMAVH
+187 LLAAALFALFGPMAVH

-208 SQARTQSLNAFGEDF
+208 SLARTRSLNDFGEEF

-235 YGQGKAWGRRLAAR
+235 YGQGKAWGQRLAAR
-249 ARSLSDN
+249 ARALSDN

-285 GAWRVAAGDMSV
+285 GAWRVASGDMSI

-308 EIFRPLRDLRSV
+308 EIFRPLRDLRAV
-320 LHRGMLGQSAAVSI
+320 LHRGMLGQSAAASI
-334 HALMDAQ
+334 HALLDAQ
-341 PLTPAPDAGANA
+341 PLTPAPQARA
-353 AKPAVSATT
+353 AQSA
-362 ATAAAS
+362 
-368 GASGAS
+368 
-374 AASAASSSPA
+374 P
-384 AAARLAPTIEFDN
+384 ARLAPTIAFDG
-397 VAFSYTPERRAHQ
+397 VTFSYTPERRAHQ
-410 GLAFSIAA
+410 GLDLHIAA

-423 VVGPSGAGKSTI
+423 IVGPSGAGKSTI

-445 QAGVIRVGGHDVNT
+445 QAGTVRVGGHDINT
-459 LDTQTLLSQMAL
+459 LDTQALLSHIAL

-503 RAANIDDFIMALPD
+503 RAANIDDFIMALPE

-587 LASVIGADRSLVLDQ
+587 LASVIGADRILVLDQ
-602 GRVVEAGPHA
+602 GRVAEAGPHA
-612 ELMQQRG
+612 DLMRQGG

-624 MHEQAEAHETPSA
+624 MHEQAAAH
-637 GVPLTA
+637 
-643 NTAADT
+643 
-649 AANTAANT
+649 
-657 VANTAAN
+657 
-664 TAPGVARTTDLNP
+664 RNP
-677 AADPDTKQGP
+677 AAGQPAAAQRPDATAAPVGDGGQGP
-687 VLRSLDADAEQV
+687 ALRPLDADAAQV

-747 RDGRDISSL
+747 RDGRDTSALIA
-756 LVGLLIAA
+756 GLLIAA

-815 LATQDIEMVEYFYAH
+815 LATQDVEMVEYFYAH

-867 LVSPVRGRRHVDA
+867 LVSPVRGRRRVDA
-880 LGDKARQALGEMS
+880 LGDKARGALGDMS

-926 RVRRLDI
+926 RARRLEI
-933 LRDLSKQTAWFEIAM
+933 LRDLSRQTAWFETAM

-959 ALQVAAGTLSASMLP
+959 ALQVQAGALAAGMLP

-1017 TDGPLAPPVATH
+1017 VDGPLPAPVAAN
-1029 GLSLAFDHVSF
+1029 GLSLAFEHVSF
-1040 AYPGKQEDTL
+1040 AYPGKTEDTL
-1050 KDLSFK
+1050 RDLSFT

-1062 VAVVG
+1062 VAIVG

-1085 PRQGVV
+1085 PRAGAV
-1091 KLDGV
+1091 KLDGM
-1096 DVRQLQ
+1096 DVRQLK

-1131 RPEASPDE
+1131 RPEASRED

-1149 TDFVR
+1149 TDFVKS
-1154 TLPDGL
+1154 LPDGL
-1160 ATKVGERGMQLSGG
+1160 ATRVGERGMQLSGG

-1214 TLMRHRT
+1214 VLMRHRT

-1234 ADLILVLERGTLA
+1234 ADLILVLDRGTLA

-1256 RKQGAYA
+1256 RRQGVYA

-1273 VSSATSQPT
+1273 SAGAASLRG